1 MRTSQKKWERLSA
14 VILTFALLLS
24 MLPAT
29 AMAASTG
36 DKSIDNEVHYQV
48 NGAIDAGVR
57 YWSMEYDKV
66 DTDGS
71 ILLNGSKF
79 ADRSNQWGLSNTEP
93 YAGRFLL
100 NFHRVEFY
108 EQIQGVSIV
117 SGNNVTEFDKEANG
131 ALWTVPINTQTWASG
146 KIGVVTNS
154 QIRITLKNGQTLES
168 LQLENT
174 PISFETFAVTG
185 SGNPGG
191 SSMMVNRSWDQG
203 FILANNQNRKDEQKT
218 GFLTGPMSN
227 RISLDYNQLTGQM
240 VIKSIHSFKPNVK
253 MSTTDLY
260 WVVYIKEQIPK
271 ELLPYIDTANIRLGA
286 TNEDG
291 RGDKPGSEFRTDTP
305 VTIDIDSNG
314 LVDTSRV
321 SAISIAQSDTRDALN
336 AARNRLE
343 KSVFSV
349 ATGQNAN
356 FTIQYPL
363 RENVSIRDFAI
374 FLNQYITE
382 HDNQLLFDSWLE
394 SDYPNEKD
402 GYGLVYAGTL
412 DHGAPYKH
420 LTDSYANAY
429 IPMNDSDKDGLW
441 DFIENQVGSN
451 MNLVDTDGDGVPD
464 GSELLDDST
473 DPVDAADY
481 KAAAPQTGSTVLY
494 GGIENTIEGTA
505 PKLVYQDPG
514 DKVIEVPVTSQQA
527 GNALV
532 KLQGYD
538 DTTNT
543 FTDVI
548 YGSAVIPFD
557 QLQAGNFRIDLAK
570 DALTA
575 VAGEKVVLVSYSPN
589 GKNPAMGVPLQVLHL
604 DKVIPVDPNHPG
616 TVPDGYVTVTFDPGQ
631 GSWKDGTK
639 PSSYYVQKDVEVT
652 PADFQAVTDN
662 LEAPADHIFSKWD
675 GFPENGQFTAD
686 EQLTASFADS
696 REIIEVTPKDPD
708 QPFNPENADD
718 GNNSQKTPQ
727 GFVRVIFESGEHG
740 TFGTYAG
747 GQDKVKVA
755 YDVKAGQT
763 WEKIAAPA
771 VTAKPGY
778 TAKSGAELWNPQLP
792 GEAETVTGGTYTA
805 QYTKLDKVIP
815 VDPNHP
821 GTVPDGY
828 VTVTFDPGQG
838 SWKDGTKPSSY
849 YVQKD
854 VEVTPADFQAVTDN
868 LEAPA
873 DHIFSKWDGFPEN
886 GQFTADEQLTASF
899 ADSREIIEVTPKD
912 PDQPFNPEN
921 ADDGNNSQKTPQGFV
936 RVIFESG
943 EHGTFGTYAG
953 GQDKVKVAYDVKAG
967 QTWAKVAVPAV
978 TAKPGYTA
986 KSGAELWNPQLPGE
1000 AEPVTGGTYT
1010 AQYTK
1015 NSGGKVLWYQ
1025 EIYLQNPDGT
1035 FSRWSY
1041 GHGGFAKANT
1051 TVRIDLTAF
1060 DGQKTAWGDTLG
1072 VEYVFDADNAKNR
1085 LSDIVENAGKQTPLC
1100 AYYKRAP
1107 HTVTY
1112 QYEGTVPDGAPTVP
1126 AKVDSWYGANVSI
1139 AEPPTLAGYV
1149 FSGWTTDTAGA
1160 VIDKGILTMP
1170 NTDVVLKGI
1179 WTKDVATT
1187 AMVTFRIANGT
1198 WADGSTADK
1207 QILILLHEG
1216 KGTLDAADI
1225 PTGMKADSGY
1235 TGGAWDVQPNA
1246 APDAVTGDVV
1256 YTYSFT
1262 PNKPGMTYQVM
1273 FKFVSLTKD
1282 ENGQPKE
1289 LPQTVQDLL
1298 PAMITGLKLNDT
1310 VTYPHLDK
1318 TSVSVADGTWVFT
1331 GWPGGTSATITGNI
1345 LEVGGWRFETTQKLF
1360 SPTMGIIID
1369 GQRIDVPKEGPDG
1382 SNANLPE
1389 MFRPIIVTLGT
1400 VDRSFDK
1407 DTVGRAGFPLTLRF
1421 ADTPDS
1427 QFSEGEYPLTVERL
1441 PVGYTY
1447 ELLVN
1452 GKVAQ
1457 SPIRVDENMSSIML
1471 NIRKTYTLTY
1481 DTNGGNADGPSAQTG
1496 LLPGAYPLS
1505 TTKPTHAPID
1515 GKPVVWIGWTAEQ
1528 DTAIY
1533 ARGSE
1538 SFDLSHV
1545 VTTITISDKNETVY
1559 ALWGYD
1565 ENGNGTAD
1573 VLEETAIVTFR
1584 ISNGTWADGTNA
1596 DKQVIVPLTDG
1607 KGTLDAA
1614 DIPTGMKADSGYTG
1628 GTWDRQPDTTADAM
1642 TGNVLYTY
1650 SFHRDGGHGGN
1661 GGHGGST
1668 RYTLT
1673 YVSNGGTEYKAER
1686 YSSGTTVK
1694 LSKTPVREGYH
1705 FTGWYADKNLTDK
1718 IDRIQMTKNKTVYA
1732 GWEKNASE
1740 LHIPDML
1747 NGDDHFAY
1755 VAGYT
1760 DGTVRPNAK
1769 ITRAEVAMIF
1779 YRLLDEDV
1787 RAANE
1792 TDSNSFSDVTNGM
1805 WFNTAV
1811 STIARLGIVK
1821 GRSAEIFDPNAPITR
1836 AEFATVCARFDHSSV
1851 ESDKS
1856 FFDIHGHWAETFIE
1870 HAAALGWVNGYMD
1883 GTFHPNATITRA
1895 EAMAMINRVLGRL
1908 PESEKDLLSGMKTWP
1923 DNADPSAWYY
1933 LTVQEATNSH
1943 SFERKED
1950 GVHERWI
1957 KLK

>member
-29 AMAASTG
+29 AMAVSTG
-36 DKSIDNEVHYQV
+36 DKTIDNEVHYQV

-108 EQIQGVSIV
+108 EQIQSVSIV

-131 ALWTVPINTQTWASG
+131 ALWTVPINTRTWASG

-481 KAAAPQTGSTVLY
+481 KAAAPQTDSTVLY

-747 GQDKVKVA
+747 GKDKVKVA
-755 YDVKAGQT
+755 YDVKTDQT
-763 WEKIAAPA
+763 WAKVAVPA

-805 QYTKLDKVIP
+805 QYTK
-815 VDPNHP
+815 N
-821 GTVPDGY
+821 T
-828 VTVTFDPGQG
+828 
-838 SWKDGTKPSSY
+838 
-849 YVQKD
+849 
-854 VEVTPADFQAVTDN
+854 
-868 LEAPA
+868 
-873 DHIFSKWDGFPEN
+873 
-886 GQFTADEQLTASF
+886 
-899 ADSREIIEVTPKD
+899 
-912 PDQPFNPEN
+912 
-921 ADDGNNSQKTPQGFV
+921 
-936 RVIFESG
+936 
-943 EHGTFGTYAG
+943 
-953 GQDKVKVAYDVKAG
+953 
-967 QTWAKVAVPAV
+967 
-978 TAKPGYTA
+978 
-986 KSGAELWNPQLPGE
+986 
-1000 AEPVTGGTYT
+1000 
-1010 AQYTK
+1010 
-1015 NSGGKVLWYQ
+1015 GGKVLWYQ

-1035 FSRWSY
+1035 FSRWNY
-1041 GHGGFAKANT
+1041 GHGGFAQPNT
-1051 TVRIDLTAF
+1051 TVRINLTAF

-1139 AEPPTLAGYV
+1139 AEPLTLAGYV

-1160 VIDKGILTMP
+1160 VINKGILTMP
-1170 NTDVVLKGI
+1170 NADIVLKGT
-1179 WTKDVATT
+1179 WTKGATT
-1187 AMVTFRIANGT
+1187 
-1198 WADGSTADK
+1198 
-1207 QILILLHEG
+1207 
-1216 KGTLDAADI
+1216 
-1225 PTGMKADSGY
+1225 
-1235 TGGAWDVQPNA
+1235 
-1246 APDAVTGDVV
+1246 
-1256 YTYSFT
+1256 
-1262 PNKPGMTYQVM
+1262 
-1273 FKFVSLTKD
+1273 
-1282 ENGQPKE
+1282 
-1289 LPQTVQDLL
+1289 
-1298 PAMITGLKLNDT
+1298 
-1310 VTYPHLDK
+1310 
-1318 TSVSVADGTWVFT
+1318 VF
-1331 GWPGGTSATITGNI
+1331 
-1345 LEVGGWRFETTQKLF
+1345 F
-1360 SPTMGIIID
+1360 PTMGIMIE
-1369 GQRIDVPKEGPDG
+1369 GNRIDVPAEGPDG

-1389 MFRPIIVTLGT
+1389 MFRPITITLGT
-1400 VDRSFDK
+1400 VERSFASN
-1407 DTVGRAGFPLTLRF
+1407 TVGGAGSPLTIRF
-1421 ADTPDS
+1421 TNYPDS
-1427 QFSEGEYPLTVERL
+1427 QFSEGDYPLTVGNL
-1441 PVGYTY
+1441 PEGYTY

-1452 GKVAQ
+1452 GKVVQ
-1457 SPIRVDENMSSIML
+1457 SPIRVDKNLSNIML

-1515 GKPVVWIGWTAEQ
+1515 GKPVVWIGWTAKQ

-1538 SFDLSHV
+1538 SFDPSHV

-1573 VLEETAIVTFR
+1573 VLEATAIVTFR

-1694 LSKTPVREGYH
+1694 LNKTPVREGYL
-1705 FTGWYADKNLTDK
+1705 FTGWYADKKLTDE
-1718 IDRIQMTKNKTVYA
+1718 IRRIQMTGNKTVYA
-1732 GWEKNASE
+1732 GWEKNAPA

-1755 VAGYT
+1755 VSGYP

-1883 GTFHPNATITRA
+1883 GTFRPNATITRA

-1908 PESEKDLLSGMKTWP
+1908 PESEKDLLPGMKTWS

-1933 LTVQEATNSH
+1933 LIIQEATNGH
-1943 SFERKED
+1943 TFERKAD

>member
-57 YWSMEYDKV
+57 YWSIEYDKV

-131 ALWTVPINTQTWASG
+131 ALWTVPINTRTWASG

-227 RISLDYNQLTGQM
+227 RIRLDYNQLTGQL

-363 RENVSIRDFAI
+363 RENVSIRDIAI
-374 FLNQYITE
+374 FLNKYITE

-402 GYGLVYAGTL
+402 GYGLVYTGTL

-631 GSWKDGTK
+631 GSWKDVTK

-805 QYTKLDKVIP
+805 QYTK
-815 VDPNHP
+815 
-821 GTVPDGY
+821 
-828 VTVTFDPGQG
+828 
-838 SWKDGTKPSSY
+838 
-849 YVQKD
+849 
-854 VEVTPADFQAVTDN
+854 
-868 LEAPA
+868 
-873 DHIFSKWDGFPEN
+873 
-886 GQFTADEQLTASF
+886 
-899 ADSREIIEVTPKD
+899 
-912 PDQPFNPEN
+912 
-921 ADDGNNSQKTPQGFV
+921 
-936 RVIFESG
+936 
-943 EHGTFGTYAG
+943 
-953 GQDKVKVAYDVKAG
+953 
-967 QTWAKVAVPAV
+967 
-978 TAKPGYTA
+978 
-986 KSGAELWNPQLPGE
+986 
-1000 AEPVTGGTYT
+1000 
-1010 AQYTK
+1010 

-1051 TVRIDLTAF
+1051 TVRMDLTAF

-1235 TGGAWDVQPNA
+1235 TGG
-1246 APDAVTGDVV
+1246 
-1256 YTYSFT
+1256 
-1262 PNKPGMTYQVM
+1262 
-1273 FKFVSLTKD
+1273 
-1282 ENGQPKE
+1282 
-1289 LPQTVQDLL
+1289 
-1298 PAMITGLKLNDT
+1298 
-1310 VTYPHLDK
+1310 
-1318 TSVSVADGTWVFT
+1318 
-1331 GWPGGTSATITGNI
+1331 
-1345 LEVGGWRFETTQKLF
+1345 
-1360 SPTMGIIID
+1360 
-1369 GQRIDVPKEGPDG
+1369 
-1382 SNANLPE
+1382 
-1389 MFRPIIVTLGT
+1389 
-1400 VDRSFDK
+1400 
-1407 DTVGRAGFPLTLRF
+1407 
-1421 ADTPDS
+1421 
-1427 QFSEGEYPLTVERL
+1427 
-1441 PVGYTY
+1441 
-1447 ELLVN
+1447 
-1452 GKVAQ
+1452 
-1457 SPIRVDENMSSIML
+1457 
-1471 NIRKTYTLTY
+1471 
-1481 DTNGGNADGPSAQTG
+1481 
-1496 LLPGAYPLS
+1496 
-1505 TTKPTHAPID
+1505 
-1515 GKPVVWIGWTAEQ
+1515 
-1528 DTAIY
+1528 
-1533 ARGSE
+1533 
-1538 SFDLSHV
+1538 
-1545 VTTITISDKNETVY
+1545 
-1559 ALWGYD
+1559 
-1565 ENGNGTAD
+1565 
-1573 VLEETAIVTFR
+1573 
-1584 ISNGTWADGTNA
+1584 
-1596 DKQVIVPLTDG
+1596 
-1607 KGTLDAA
+1607 
-1614 DIPTGMKADSGYTG
+1614 
-1628 GTWDRQPDTTADAM
+1628 TWDRQPDTTADAV
-1642 TGNVLYTY
+1642 TGNLLYTY

-1673 YVSNGGTEYKAER
+1673 YVSNGGTEYTAER

-1870 HAAALGWVNGYMD
+1870 HAAALGWVNGYID

>member
-29 AMAASTG
+29 AMAVSTG
-36 DKSIDNEVHYQV
+36 DKTIDNEVHYQV

-108 EQIQGVSIV
+108 EQIQSVSIV

-131 ALWTVPINTQTWASG
+131 ALWTVPINTRTWASG

-473 DPVDAADY
+473 DPVDAAGY

-652 PADFQAVTDN
+652 PGRF
-662 LEAPADHIFSKWD
+662 
-675 GFPENGQFTAD
+675 
-686 EQLTASFADS
+686 
-696 REIIEVTPKDPD
+696 
-708 QPFNPENADD
+708 
-718 GNNSQKTPQ
+718 
-727 GFVRVIFESGEHG
+727 
-740 TFGTYAG
+740 
-747 GQDKVKVA
+747 
-755 YDVKAGQT
+755 
-763 WEKIAAPA
+763 
-771 VTAKPGY
+771 
-778 TAKSGAELWNPQLP
+778 
-792 GEAETVTGGTYTA
+792 
-805 QYTKLDKVIP
+805 
-815 VDPNHP
+815 
-821 GTVPDGY
+821 
-828 VTVTFDPGQG
+828 
-838 SWKDGTKPSSY
+838 
-849 YVQKD
+849 
-854 VEVTPADFQAVTDN
+854 
-868 LEAPA
+868 
-873 DHIFSKWDGFPEN
+873 
-886 GQFTADEQLTASF
+886 
-899 ADSREIIEVTPKD
+899 
-912 PDQPFNPEN
+912 
-921 ADDGNNSQKTPQGFV
+921 
-936 RVIFESG
+936 
-943 EHGTFGTYAG
+943 
-953 GQDKVKVAYDVKAG
+953 
-967 QTWAKVAVPAV
+967 
-978 TAKPGYTA
+978 
-986 KSGAELWNPQLPGE
+986 
-1000 AEPVTGGTYT
+1000 
-1010 AQYTK
+1010 
-1015 NSGGKVLWYQ
+1015 
-1025 EIYLQNPDGT
+1025 
-1035 FSRWSY
+1035 
-1041 GHGGFAKANT
+1041 
-1051 TVRIDLTAF
+1051 
-1060 DGQKTAWGDTLG
+1060 
-1072 VEYVFDADNAKNR
+1072 
-1085 LSDIVENAGKQTPLC
+1085 
-1100 AYYKRAP
+1100 
-1107 HTVTY
+1107 
-1112 QYEGTVPDGAPTVP
+1112 
-1126 AKVDSWYGANVSI
+1126 
-1139 AEPPTLAGYV
+1139 
-1149 FSGWTTDTAGA
+1149 
-1160 VIDKGILTMP
+1160 
-1170 NTDVVLKGI
+1170 
-1179 WTKDVATT
+1179 
-1187 AMVTFRIANGT
+1187 
-1198 WADGSTADK
+1198 
-1207 QILILLHEG
+1207 
-1216 KGTLDAADI
+1216 
-1225 PTGMKADSGY
+1225 
-1235 TGGAWDVQPNA
+1235 
-1246 APDAVTGDVV
+1246 
-1256 YTYSFT
+1256 
-1262 PNKPGMTYQVM
+1262 
-1273 FKFVSLTKD
+1273 
-1282 ENGQPKE
+1282 
-1289 LPQTVQDLL
+1289 
-1298 PAMITGLKLNDT
+1298 
-1310 VTYPHLDK
+1310 
-1318 TSVSVADGTWVFT
+1318 
-1331 GWPGGTSATITGNI
+1331 PGG
-1345 LEVGGWRFETTQKLF
+1345 
-1360 SPTMGIIID
+1360 D
-1369 GQRIDVPKEGPDG
+1369 G
-1382 SNANLPE
+1382 
-1389 MFRPIIVTLGT
+1389 
-1400 VDRSFDK
+1400 
-1407 DTVGRAGFPLTLRF
+1407 
-1421 ADTPDS
+1421 
-1427 QFSEGEYPLTVERL
+1427 
-1441 PVGYTY
+1441 
-1447 ELLVN
+1447 
-1452 GKVAQ
+1452 
-1457 SPIRVDENMSSIML
+1457 
-1471 NIRKTYTLTY
+1471 
-1481 DTNGGNADGPSAQTG
+1481 
-1496 LLPGAYPLS
+1496 
-1505 TTKPTHAPID
+1505 
-1515 GKPVVWIGWTAEQ
+1515 
-1528 DTAIY
+1528 
-1533 ARGSE
+1533 
-1538 SFDLSHV
+1538 
-1545 VTTITISDKNETVY
+1545 
-1559 ALWGYD
+1559 
-1565 ENGNGTAD
+1565 
-1573 VLEETAIVTFR
+1573 
-1584 ISNGTWADGTNA
+1584 
-1596 DKQVIVPLTDG
+1596 
-1607 KGTLDAA
+1607 
-1614 DIPTGMKADSGYTG
+1614 
-1628 GTWDRQPDTTADAM
+1628 
-1642 TGNVLYTY
+1642 
-1650 SFHRDGGHGGN
+1650 
-1661 GGHGGST
+1661 
-1668 RYTLT
+1668 
-1673 YVSNGGTEYKAER
+1673 
-1686 YSSGTTVK
+1686 
-1694 LSKTPVREGYH
+1694 
-1705 FTGWYADKNLTDK
+1705 
-1718 IDRIQMTKNKTVYA
+1718 
-1732 GWEKNASE
+1732 
-1740 LHIPDML
+1740 
-1747 NGDDHFAY
+1747 
-1755 VAGYT
+1755 
-1760 DGTVRPNAK
+1760 
-1769 ITRAEVAMIF
+1769 
-1779 YRLLDEDV
+1779 
-1787 RAANE
+1787 
-1792 TDSNSFSDVTNGM
+1792 
-1805 WFNTAV
+1805 
-1811 STIARLGIVK
+1811 
-1821 GRSAEIFDPNAPITR
+1821 
-1836 AEFATVCARFDHSSV
+1836 
-1851 ESDKS
+1851 
-1856 FFDIHGHWAETFIE
+1856 
-1870 HAAALGWVNGYMD
+1870 
-1883 GTFHPNATITRA
+1883 
-1895 EAMAMINRVLGRL
+1895 
-1908 PESEKDLLSGMKTWP
+1908 
-1923 DNADPSAWYY
+1923 
-1933 LTVQEATNSH
+1933 
-1943 SFERKED
+1943 
-1950 GVHERWI
+1950 
-1957 KLK
+1957 

>member
-57 YWSMEYDKV
+57 YWSIEYDKV

-131 ALWTVPINTQTWASG
+131 ALWTVPINTRTWASG

-227 RISLDYNQLTGQM
+227 RISLDYNQLTGQL

-374 FLNQYITE
+374 FLNKYITE

-402 GYGLVYAGTL
+402 GYGLVYTGTL

-481 KAAAPQTGSTVLY
+481 KAAVPQTGSTVLY

-548 YGSAVIPFD
+548 YGSVVIPFD

-575 VAGEKVVLVSYSPN
+575 VAGEKVVLVSYSSN

-805 QYTKLDKVIP
+805 QYTK
-815 VDPNHP
+815 
-821 GTVPDGY
+821 
-828 VTVTFDPGQG
+828 
-838 SWKDGTKPSSY
+838 
-849 YVQKD
+849 
-854 VEVTPADFQAVTDN
+854 
-868 LEAPA
+868 
-873 DHIFSKWDGFPEN
+873 
-886 GQFTADEQLTASF
+886 
-899 ADSREIIEVTPKD
+899 
-912 PDQPFNPEN
+912 
-921 ADDGNNSQKTPQGFV
+921 
-936 RVIFESG
+936 
-943 EHGTFGTYAG
+943 
-953 GQDKVKVAYDVKAG
+953 
-967 QTWAKVAVPAV
+967 
-978 TAKPGYTA
+978 
-986 KSGAELWNPQLPGE
+986 
-1000 AEPVTGGTYT
+1000 
-1010 AQYTK
+1010 

-1051 TVRIDLTAF
+1051 TVRMDLTAF

-1170 NTDVVLKGI
+1170 NTNVVLKGI

-1235 TGGAWDVQPNA
+1235 TGG
-1246 APDAVTGDVV
+1246 
-1256 YTYSFT
+1256 
-1262 PNKPGMTYQVM
+1262 
-1273 FKFVSLTKD
+1273 
-1282 ENGQPKE
+1282 
-1289 LPQTVQDLL
+1289 
-1298 PAMITGLKLNDT
+1298 
-1310 VTYPHLDK
+1310 
-1318 TSVSVADGTWVFT
+1318 
-1331 GWPGGTSATITGNI
+1331 
-1345 LEVGGWRFETTQKLF
+1345 
-1360 SPTMGIIID
+1360 
-1369 GQRIDVPKEGPDG
+1369 
-1382 SNANLPE
+1382 
-1389 MFRPIIVTLGT
+1389 
-1400 VDRSFDK
+1400 
-1407 DTVGRAGFPLTLRF
+1407 
-1421 ADTPDS
+1421 
-1427 QFSEGEYPLTVERL
+1427 
-1441 PVGYTY
+1441 
-1447 ELLVN
+1447 
-1452 GKVAQ
+1452 
-1457 SPIRVDENMSSIML
+1457 
-1471 NIRKTYTLTY
+1471 
-1481 DTNGGNADGPSAQTG
+1481 
-1496 LLPGAYPLS
+1496 
-1505 TTKPTHAPID
+1505 
-1515 GKPVVWIGWTAEQ
+1515 
-1528 DTAIY
+1528 
-1533 ARGSE
+1533 
-1538 SFDLSHV
+1538 
-1545 VTTITISDKNETVY
+1545 
-1559 ALWGYD
+1559 
-1565 ENGNGTAD
+1565 
-1573 VLEETAIVTFR
+1573 
-1584 ISNGTWADGTNA
+1584 
-1596 DKQVIVPLTDG
+1596 
-1607 KGTLDAA
+1607 
-1614 DIPTGMKADSGYTG
+1614 
-1628 GTWDRQPDTTADAM
+1628 TWDRQPDTTADAV
-1642 TGNVLYTY
+1642 TGNLLYTY

>member
-57 YWSMEYDKV
+57 YWSIEYDKV

-131 ALWTVPINTQTWASG
+131 ALWTVPINTRTWASG

-203 FILANNQNRKDEQKT
+203 FILANNQNKKDEQKT

-227 RISLDYNQLTGQM
+227 RIRLDYNQLTGQL

-374 FLNQYITE
+374 FLNKYITE

-402 GYGLVYAGTL
+402 GYGLVYTGTL

-616 TVPDGYVTVTFDPGQ
+616 TVPDGYVTVTFDTGQ

-805 QYTKLDKVIP
+805 QYTK
-815 VDPNHP
+815 
-821 GTVPDGY
+821 
-828 VTVTFDPGQG
+828 
-838 SWKDGTKPSSY
+838 
-849 YVQKD
+849 
-854 VEVTPADFQAVTDN
+854 
-868 LEAPA
+868 
-873 DHIFSKWDGFPEN
+873 
-886 GQFTADEQLTASF
+886 
-899 ADSREIIEVTPKD
+899 
-912 PDQPFNPEN
+912 
-921 ADDGNNSQKTPQGFV
+921 
-936 RVIFESG
+936 
-943 EHGTFGTYAG
+943 
-953 GQDKVKVAYDVKAG
+953 
-967 QTWAKVAVPAV
+967 
-978 TAKPGYTA
+978 
-986 KSGAELWNPQLPGE
+986 
-1000 AEPVTGGTYT
+1000 
-1010 AQYTK
+1010 

-1051 TVRIDLTAF
+1051 TVRMDLTAF

-1235 TGGAWDVQPNA
+1235 TGG
-1246 APDAVTGDVV
+1246 
-1256 YTYSFT
+1256 
-1262 PNKPGMTYQVM
+1262 
-1273 FKFVSLTKD
+1273 
-1282 ENGQPKE
+1282 
-1289 LPQTVQDLL
+1289 
-1298 PAMITGLKLNDT
+1298 
-1310 VTYPHLDK
+1310 
-1318 TSVSVADGTWVFT
+1318 
-1331 GWPGGTSATITGNI
+1331 
-1345 LEVGGWRFETTQKLF
+1345 
-1360 SPTMGIIID
+1360 
-1369 GQRIDVPKEGPDG
+1369 
-1382 SNANLPE
+1382 
-1389 MFRPIIVTLGT
+1389 
-1400 VDRSFDK
+1400 
-1407 DTVGRAGFPLTLRF
+1407 
-1421 ADTPDS
+1421 
-1427 QFSEGEYPLTVERL
+1427 
-1441 PVGYTY
+1441 
-1447 ELLVN
+1447 
-1452 GKVAQ
+1452 
-1457 SPIRVDENMSSIML
+1457 
-1471 NIRKTYTLTY
+1471 
-1481 DTNGGNADGPSAQTG
+1481 
-1496 LLPGAYPLS
+1496 
-1505 TTKPTHAPID
+1505 
-1515 GKPVVWIGWTAEQ
+1515 
-1528 DTAIY
+1528 
-1533 ARGSE
+1533 
-1538 SFDLSHV
+1538 
-1545 VTTITISDKNETVY
+1545 
-1559 ALWGYD
+1559 
-1565 ENGNGTAD
+1565 
-1573 VLEETAIVTFR
+1573 
-1584 ISNGTWADGTNA
+1584 
-1596 DKQVIVPLTDG
+1596 
-1607 KGTLDAA
+1607 
-1614 DIPTGMKADSGYTG
+1614 
-1628 GTWDRQPDTTADAM
+1628 TWDRQPDTTADAV
-1642 TGNVLYTY
+1642 TGNLLYTY

>member
-29 AMAASTG
+29 AMAVSTG
-36 DKSIDNEVHYQV
+36 DKTIDNEVHYQV

-108 EQIQGVSIV
+108 EQIQSVSIV

-131 ALWTVPINTQTWASG
+131 ALWTVPINTRTWASG

-464 GSELLDDST
+464 GNELLDDST

-481 KAAAPQTGSTVLY
+481 KAAAPQTDSTVLY

-763 WEKIAAPA
+763 W
-771 VTAKPGY
+771 
-778 TAKSGAELWNPQLP
+778 
-792 GEAETVTGGTYTA
+792 
-805 QYTKLDKVIP
+805 
-815 VDPNHP
+815 
-821 GTVPDGY
+821 
-828 VTVTFDPGQG
+828 
-838 SWKDGTKPSSY
+838 
-849 YVQKD
+849 
-854 VEVTPADFQAVTDN
+854 
-868 LEAPA
+868 
-873 DHIFSKWDGFPEN
+873 
-886 GQFTADEQLTASF
+886 
-899 ADSREIIEVTPKD
+899 
-912 PDQPFNPEN
+912 
-921 ADDGNNSQKTPQGFV
+921 
-936 RVIFESG
+936 
-943 EHGTFGTYAG
+943 
-953 GQDKVKVAYDVKAG
+953 
-967 QTWAKVAVPAV
+967 AKVAVPAV

-986 KSGAELWNPQLPGE
+986 KSGAELWNPQLPRE
-1000 AEPVTGGTYT
+1000 AETVTGGTYT

-1015 NSGGKVLWYQ
+1015 NTGGKVLWYQ

-1035 FSRWSY
+1035 FSRWNY
-1041 GHGGFAKANT
+1041 GHGGFAQPNT
-1051 TVRIDLTAF
+1051 TVRINLTAF

-1072 VEYVFDADNAKNR
+1072 VEFVFDADHVQNR
-1085 LSDIVENAGKQTPLC
+1085 LSDMAENAGKQTPLR

-1126 AKVDSWYGANVSI
+1126 AKVDSWYGANVPI
-1139 AEPPTLAGYV
+1139 AEVPTLAGYV

-1160 VIDKGILTMP
+1160 VVNKGILIMP
-1170 NTDVVLKGI
+1170 NADVVLKGT
-1179 WTKDVATT
+1179 WTKDVAAT
-1187 AMVTFRIANGT
+1187 AMVTFRIVNGT

-1207 QILILLHEG
+1207 QTLIRLHDG
-1216 KGTLDAADI
+1216 KGTLDAVSI
-1225 PTGMKADSGY
+1225 PTGMKANSGY
-1235 TGGAWDVQPNA
+1235 TGGVWDVQPNTS
-1246 APDAVTGDVV
+1246 PDAVTGDVV
-1256 YTYSFT
+1256 YTYSFK
-1262 PNKPGMTYQVM
+1262 PNKPGMTYRVM

-1289 LPQTVQDLL
+1289 LPRAVQDLL
-1298 PAMITGLKLNDT
+1298 PASITGLKRNDT
-1310 VTYPHLDK
+1310 VIYPILDK
-1318 TSVSVADGTWVFT
+1318 TSVSVADGTWVFA

-1345 LEVGGWRFETTQKLF
+1345 LEVGGWRFEAAPKVF
-1360 SPTMGIIID
+1360 FPTMGIMIE
-1369 GQRIDVPKEGPDG
+1369 GQRIDVPAEGPVG

-1389 MFRPIIVTLGT
+1389 MFRPITITLGT
-1400 VDRSFDK
+1400 VERSFASN
-1407 DTVGRAGFPLTLRF
+1407 TVGGAGSPLTIRF
-1421 ADTPDS
+1421 TNYPDS
-1427 QFSEGEYPLTVERL
+1427 QFSEGDYPLTVGNL
-1441 PVGYTY
+1441 PEGYTY

-1452 GKVAQ
+1452 DNAVQ
-1457 SPIRVDENMSSIML
+1457 SPIHVDDNLSNIML
-1471 NIRKTYTLTY
+1471 NIRKTYTLAY
-1481 DTNGGNADGPSAQTG
+1481 DTNGGNTDGPAVQSG
-1496 LLPGAYPLS
+1496 LLPDTYPLS
-1505 TTKPTHAPID
+1505 ATKPTHASVD
-1515 GKPVVWIGWTAEQ
+1515 GKAVVWIGWTAEQ

-1533 ARGSE
+1533 ERETA
-1538 SFDLSHV
+1538 SFNPSHLL
-1545 VTTITISDKNETVY
+1545 TTVTISNKDETVY

-1573 VLEETAIVTFR
+1573 VLEQTATITFR
-1584 ISNGTWADGTNA
+1584 IANGTWADGSTA
-1596 DKQVIVPLTDG
+1596 DKQTLILLHEG

-1614 DIPTGMKADSGYTG
+1614 SIPTGMKANSGYTG
-1628 GTWDRQPDTTADAM
+1628 GTWDRQPDTTADAV
-1642 TGNVLYTY
+1642 TGSLLYTY
-1650 SFHRDGGHGGN
+1650 SFRRDGGYGGN

-1686 YSSGTTVK
+1686 YDSGTTVK
-1694 LSKTPVREGYH
+1694 VNKTPVREGYL
-1705 FTGWYADKNLTDK
+1705 FTGWYADRKLTDE
-1718 IDRIQMTKNKTVYA
+1718 ISRIKMTGNKTVYA
-1732 GWEKNASE
+1732 GWKKNVSA

-1792 TDSNSFSDVTNGM
+1792 SSTNTFSDVTENM
-1805 WFNTAV
+1805 WCNTAV
-1811 STIARLGIVK
+1811 STIARLKIVK
-1821 GRSAEIFDPNAPITR
+1821 GRSAENFDPNAPITR
-1836 AEFATVCARFDHSSV
+1836 AEFATICARFDHSSV
-1851 ESDKS
+1851 EGTES
-1856 FFDIHGHWAETFIE
+1856 FSDIHGHWAEKFVE
-1870 HAAALGWVNGYMD
+1870 RAAALGWVNGYMD
-1883 GTFHPNATITRA
+1883 GTFRPNATITRA

-1908 PESEKDLLSGMKTWP
+1908 PESEKDLLPGMKTWP

-1933 LTVQEATNSH
+1933 LTIQEAANGHT
-1943 SFERKED
+1943 FERKAD
-1950 GVHERWI
+1950 GIHERWI

>member
-589 GKNPAMGVPLQVLHL
+589 GKNPAMGVPLQVLH
-604 DKVIPVDPNHPG
+604 
-616 TVPDGYVTVTFDPGQ
+616 
-631 GSWKDGTK
+631 
-639 PSSYYVQKDVEVT
+639 
-652 PADFQAVTDN
+652 
-662 LEAPADHIFSKWD
+662 
-675 GFPENGQFTAD
+675 
-686 EQLTASFADS
+686 
-696 REIIEVTPKDPD
+696 
-708 QPFNPENADD
+708 
-718 GNNSQKTPQ
+718 
-727 GFVRVIFESGEHG
+727 
-740 TFGTYAG
+740 
-747 GQDKVKVA
+747 
-755 YDVKAGQT
+755 
-763 WEKIAAPA
+763 
-771 VTAKPGY
+771 
-778 TAKSGAELWNPQLP
+778 
-792 GEAETVTGGTYTA
+792 
-805 QYTKLDKVIP
+805 LDKVIP

>member
-57 YWSMEYDKV
+57 YWSIEYDKV

-131 ALWTVPINTQTWASG
+131 ALWTVPINTRTWASG

-227 RISLDYNQLTGQM
+227 RISLDYNQLTGQL

-374 FLNQYITE
+374 FLNKYITE

-402 GYGLVYAGTL
+402 GYGLVYTGTL

-481 KAAAPQTGSTVLY
+481 KAAVPQTGSTVLY

-548 YGSAVIPFD
+548 YGSVVIPFD

-575 VAGEKVVLVSYSPN
+575 VAGEKVVLVSYSSN

-805 QYTKLDKVIP
+805 QYTK
-815 VDPNHP
+815 
-821 GTVPDGY
+821 
-828 VTVTFDPGQG
+828 
-838 SWKDGTKPSSY
+838 
-849 YVQKD
+849 
-854 VEVTPADFQAVTDN
+854 
-868 LEAPA
+868 
-873 DHIFSKWDGFPEN
+873 
-886 GQFTADEQLTASF
+886 
-899 ADSREIIEVTPKD
+899 
-912 PDQPFNPEN
+912 
-921 ADDGNNSQKTPQGFV
+921 
-936 RVIFESG
+936 
-943 EHGTFGTYAG
+943 
-953 GQDKVKVAYDVKAG
+953 
-967 QTWAKVAVPAV
+967 
-978 TAKPGYTA
+978 
-986 KSGAELWNPQLPGE
+986 
-1000 AEPVTGGTYT
+1000 
-1010 AQYTK
+1010 

-1051 TVRIDLTAF
+1051 TVRMDLTAF

-1170 NTDVVLKGI
+1170 NTNVVLKGI

-1235 TGGAWDVQPNA
+1235 TGG
-1246 APDAVTGDVV
+1246 
-1256 YTYSFT
+1256 
-1262 PNKPGMTYQVM
+1262 
-1273 FKFVSLTKD
+1273 
-1282 ENGQPKE
+1282 
-1289 LPQTVQDLL
+1289 
-1298 PAMITGLKLNDT
+1298 
-1310 VTYPHLDK
+1310 
-1318 TSVSVADGTWVFT
+1318 
-1331 GWPGGTSATITGNI
+1331 
-1345 LEVGGWRFETTQKLF
+1345 
-1360 SPTMGIIID
+1360 
-1369 GQRIDVPKEGPDG
+1369 
-1382 SNANLPE
+1382 
-1389 MFRPIIVTLGT
+1389 
-1400 VDRSFDK
+1400 
-1407 DTVGRAGFPLTLRF
+1407 
-1421 ADTPDS
+1421 
-1427 QFSEGEYPLTVERL
+1427 
-1441 PVGYTY
+1441 
-1447 ELLVN
+1447 
-1452 GKVAQ
+1452 
-1457 SPIRVDENMSSIML
+1457 
-1471 NIRKTYTLTY
+1471 
-1481 DTNGGNADGPSAQTG
+1481 
-1496 LLPGAYPLS
+1496 
-1505 TTKPTHAPID
+1505 
-1515 GKPVVWIGWTAEQ
+1515 
-1528 DTAIY
+1528 
-1533 ARGSE
+1533 
-1538 SFDLSHV
+1538 
-1545 VTTITISDKNETVY
+1545 
-1559 ALWGYD
+1559 
-1565 ENGNGTAD
+1565 
-1573 VLEETAIVTFR
+1573 
-1584 ISNGTWADGTNA
+1584 
-1596 DKQVIVPLTDG
+1596 
-1607 KGTLDAA
+1607 
-1614 DIPTGMKADSGYTG
+1614 
-1628 GTWDRQPDTTADAM
+1628 TWDRQPDTTADAV
-1642 TGNVLYTY
+1642 TGNLLYTY

-1895 EAMAMINRVLGRL
+1895 EAMAMINRVLGSAARKRKRFAL
-1908 PESEKDLLSGMKTWP
+1908 WYEDLAG
-1923 DNADPSAWYY
+1923 
-1933 LTVQEATNSH
+1933 
-1943 SFERKED
+1943 
-1950 GVHERWI
+1950 
-1957 KLK
+1957 

>member
-1 MRTSQKKWERLSA
+1 
-14 VILTFALLLS
+14 

-57 YWSMEYDKV
+57 YWSIEYDKV

-131 ALWTVPINTQTWASG
+131 ALWTVPINTRTWASG

-203 FILANNQNRKDEQKT
+203 FILANNQNKKDEQKT

-227 RISLDYNQLTGQM
+227 RIRLDYNQLTGQL

-374 FLNQYITE
+374 FLNKYITE

-402 GYGLVYAGTL
+402 GYGLVYTGTL

-616 TVPDGYVTVTFDPGQ
+616 TVPDGYVTVTFDTGQ

-805 QYTKLDKVIP
+805 QYTK
-815 VDPNHP
+815 
-821 GTVPDGY
+821 
-828 VTVTFDPGQG
+828 
-838 SWKDGTKPSSY
+838 
-849 YVQKD
+849 
-854 VEVTPADFQAVTDN
+854 
-868 LEAPA
+868 
-873 DHIFSKWDGFPEN
+873 
-886 GQFTADEQLTASF
+886 
-899 ADSREIIEVTPKD
+899 
-912 PDQPFNPEN
+912 
-921 ADDGNNSQKTPQGFV
+921 
-936 RVIFESG
+936 
-943 EHGTFGTYAG
+943 
-953 GQDKVKVAYDVKAG
+953 
-967 QTWAKVAVPAV
+967 
-978 TAKPGYTA
+978 
-986 KSGAELWNPQLPGE
+986 
-1000 AEPVTGGTYT
+1000 
-1010 AQYTK
+1010 

-1051 TVRIDLTAF
+1051 TVRMDLTAF

-1235 TGGAWDVQPNA
+1235 TGG
-1246 APDAVTGDVV
+1246 
-1256 YTYSFT
+1256 
-1262 PNKPGMTYQVM
+1262 
-1273 FKFVSLTKD
+1273 
-1282 ENGQPKE
+1282 
-1289 LPQTVQDLL
+1289 
-1298 PAMITGLKLNDT
+1298 
-1310 VTYPHLDK
+1310 
-1318 TSVSVADGTWVFT
+1318 
-1331 GWPGGTSATITGNI
+1331 
-1345 LEVGGWRFETTQKLF
+1345 
-1360 SPTMGIIID
+1360 
-1369 GQRIDVPKEGPDG
+1369 
-1382 SNANLPE
+1382 
-1389 MFRPIIVTLGT
+1389 
-1400 VDRSFDK
+1400 
-1407 DTVGRAGFPLTLRF
+1407 
-1421 ADTPDS
+1421 
-1427 QFSEGEYPLTVERL
+1427 
-1441 PVGYTY
+1441 
-1447 ELLVN
+1447 
-1452 GKVAQ
+1452 
-1457 SPIRVDENMSSIML
+1457 
-1471 NIRKTYTLTY
+1471 
-1481 DTNGGNADGPSAQTG
+1481 
-1496 LLPGAYPLS
+1496 
-1505 TTKPTHAPID
+1505 
-1515 GKPVVWIGWTAEQ
+1515 
-1528 DTAIY
+1528 
-1533 ARGSE
+1533 
-1538 SFDLSHV
+1538 
-1545 VTTITISDKNETVY
+1545 
-1559 ALWGYD
+1559 
-1565 ENGNGTAD
+1565 
-1573 VLEETAIVTFR
+1573 
-1584 ISNGTWADGTNA
+1584 
-1596 DKQVIVPLTDG
+1596 
-1607 KGTLDAA
+1607 
-1614 DIPTGMKADSGYTG
+1614 
-1628 GTWDRQPDTTADAM
+1628 TWDRQPDTTADAV
-1642 TGNVLYTY
+1642 TGNLLYTY

>member
-29 AMAASTG
+29 AMAVSTG
-36 DKSIDNEVHYQV
+36 DKTIDNEVHYQV

-108 EQIQGVSIV
+108 EQIQSVSIV

-131 ALWTVPINTQTWASG
+131 ALWTVPINTRTWASG

-481 KAAAPQTGSTVLY
+481 KAAAPQTDSTVLY

-763 WEKIAAPA
+763 W
-771 VTAKPGY
+771 
-778 TAKSGAELWNPQLP
+778 
-792 GEAETVTGGTYTA
+792 
-805 QYTKLDKVIP
+805 
-815 VDPNHP
+815 
-821 GTVPDGY
+821 
-828 VTVTFDPGQG
+828 
-838 SWKDGTKPSSY
+838 
-849 YVQKD
+849 
-854 VEVTPADFQAVTDN
+854 
-868 LEAPA
+868 
-873 DHIFSKWDGFPEN
+873 
-886 GQFTADEQLTASF
+886 
-899 ADSREIIEVTPKD
+899 
-912 PDQPFNPEN
+912 
-921 ADDGNNSQKTPQGFV
+921 
-936 RVIFESG
+936 
-943 EHGTFGTYAG
+943 
-953 GQDKVKVAYDVKAG
+953 
-967 QTWAKVAVPAV
+967 AKVAVPAV

-986 KSGAELWNPQLPGE
+986 KSGAELWNPQLPGA
-1000 AEPVTGGTYT
+1000 AETVTGGTYT

-1015 NSGGKVLWYQ
+1015 NTGGKVLWYQ

-1035 FSRWSY
+1035 FSRWNY
-1041 GHGGFAKANT
+1041 GHGGFAQPNT
-1051 TVRIDLTAF
+1051 TVRINLTAF

-1072 VEYVFDADNAKNR
+1072 VEFVFDADHVQNR
-1085 LSDIVENAGKQTPLC
+1085 LSDMAENAGKQTPLR

-1126 AKVDSWYGANVSI
+1126 AKVDSWYGANVPI
-1139 AEPPTLAGYV
+1139 AEVPTLAGYV

-1160 VIDKGILTMP
+1160 VVNKGILIMP
-1170 NTDVVLKGI
+1170 NADVVLKGT
-1179 WTKDVATT
+1179 WTKDVAAT
-1187 AMVTFRIANGT
+1187 AMVTFRIVNGT

-1207 QILILLHEG
+1207 QTLIRLHDG
-1216 KGTLDAADI
+1216 KGTLDAVSI
-1225 PTGMKADSGY
+1225 PTGMKANSGY
-1235 TGGAWDVQPNA
+1235 TGGVWDVQPNTS
-1246 APDAVTGDVV
+1246 PDAVTGDVV
-1256 YTYSFT
+1256 YTYSFK
-1262 PNKPGMTYQVM
+1262 PNKPGMTYRVM

-1289 LPQTVQDLL
+1289 LPRAVQDLL
-1298 PAMITGLKLNDT
+1298 PASITGLKRNDT
-1310 VTYPHLDK
+1310 VIYPILDK
-1318 TSVSVADGTWVFT
+1318 TSVSVADGTWVFA

-1345 LEVGGWRFETTQKLF
+1345 LEVGGWRFEAAPKVF
-1360 SPTMGIIID
+1360 FPTMGIMIE
-1369 GQRIDVPKEGPDG
+1369 GQRIDVPAEGPVG

-1389 MFRPIIVTLGT
+1389 MFRPITITLGT
-1400 VDRSFDK
+1400 VERSFASN
-1407 DTVGRAGFPLTLRF
+1407 TVGGAGSPLTIRF
-1421 ADTPDS
+1421 TNYPDS
-1427 QFSEGEYPLTVERL
+1427 QFSEGDYPLTVGNL
-1441 PVGYTY
+1441 PEGYTY

-1452 GKVAQ
+1452 DNAVQ
-1457 SPIRVDENMSSIML
+1457 SPIHVDDNLSNIML
-1471 NIRKTYTLTY
+1471 NIRKTYTLAY
-1481 DTNGGNADGPSAQTG
+1481 DTNGGNTDGPAAQSG
-1496 LLPGAYPLS
+1496 LLPDTYPLS
-1505 TTKPTHAPID
+1505 ATKPTHASVD
-1515 GKPVVWIGWTAEQ
+1515 GKAVVWIGWTAEQ

-1533 ARGSE
+1533 ERETA
-1538 SFDLSHV
+1538 SFNPSHLL
-1545 VTTITISDKNETVY
+1545 TTVTISNKDETVY

-1573 VLEETAIVTFR
+1573 VLEQTATITFR
-1584 ISNGTWADGTNA
+1584 IANGTWADGSTA
-1596 DKQVIVPLTDG
+1596 DKQTLILLHEG

-1614 DIPTGMKADSGYTG
+1614 SIPTGMKANSGYTG
-1628 GTWDRQPDTTADAM
+1628 GTWDRQPDTTADAV
-1642 TGNVLYTY
+1642 TGSLLYTY
-1650 SFHRDGGHGGN
+1650 SFRRDGGYGGN

-1686 YSSGTTVK
+1686 YDSGTTVK
-1694 LSKTPVREGYH
+1694 VNKTPVREGYL
-1705 FTGWYADKNLTDK
+1705 FTGWYADKKLTDE
-1718 IDRIQMTKNKTVYA
+1718 ISRIKMTGNKTVYA
-1732 GWEKNASE
+1732 GWEKNAPA

-1792 TDSNSFSDVTNGM
+1792 SSTNTFSDVTENM
-1805 WFNTAV
+1805 WCNTAV
-1811 STIARLGIVK
+1811 STIARLKIVK
-1821 GRSAEIFDPNAPITR
+1821 GRSAENFDPNAPITR
-1836 AEFATVCARFDHSSV
+1836 AEFATICARFDHSSV
-1851 ESDKS
+1851 EGTES
-1856 FFDIHGHWAETFIE
+1856 FSDIHGHWAEKFVE
-1870 HAAALGWVNGYMD
+1870 RAAALGWVNGYMD
-1883 GTFHPNATITRA
+1883 GTFRPNATITRA

-1908 PESEKDLLSGMKTWP
+1908 PESEKDLLPGMKTWP

-1933 LTVQEATNSH
+1933 LTIQEAANGHT
-1943 SFERKED
+1943 FERKAD
-1950 GVHERWI
+1950 GIHERWI

>member
-57 YWSMEYDKV
+57 YWSIEYDKV

-131 ALWTVPINTQTWASG
+131 ALWTVPINTRTWASG

-227 RISLDYNQLTGQM
+227 RIRLDYNQLTGQL

-374 FLNQYITE
+374 FLNKYITE

-402 GYGLVYAGTL
+402 GYGLVYTGTL

-616 TVPDGYVTVTFDPGQ
+616 TVPDGYVTVTFDTGQ

-805 QYTKLDKVIP
+805 QYTK
-815 VDPNHP
+815 
-821 GTVPDGY
+821 
-828 VTVTFDPGQG
+828 
-838 SWKDGTKPSSY
+838 
-849 YVQKD
+849 
-854 VEVTPADFQAVTDN
+854 
-868 LEAPA
+868 
-873 DHIFSKWDGFPEN
+873 
-886 GQFTADEQLTASF
+886 
-899 ADSREIIEVTPKD
+899 
-912 PDQPFNPEN
+912 
-921 ADDGNNSQKTPQGFV
+921 
-936 RVIFESG
+936 
-943 EHGTFGTYAG
+943 
-953 GQDKVKVAYDVKAG
+953 
-967 QTWAKVAVPAV
+967 
-978 TAKPGYTA
+978 
-986 KSGAELWNPQLPGE
+986 
-1000 AEPVTGGTYT
+1000 
-1010 AQYTK
+1010 

-1051 TVRIDLTAF
+1051 TVRMDLTAF

-1235 TGGAWDVQPNA
+1235 TGG
-1246 APDAVTGDVV
+1246 
-1256 YTYSFT
+1256 
-1262 PNKPGMTYQVM
+1262 
-1273 FKFVSLTKD
+1273 
-1282 ENGQPKE
+1282 
-1289 LPQTVQDLL
+1289 
-1298 PAMITGLKLNDT
+1298 
-1310 VTYPHLDK
+1310 
-1318 TSVSVADGTWVFT
+1318 
-1331 GWPGGTSATITGNI
+1331 
-1345 LEVGGWRFETTQKLF
+1345 
-1360 SPTMGIIID
+1360 
-1369 GQRIDVPKEGPDG
+1369 
-1382 SNANLPE
+1382 
-1389 MFRPIIVTLGT
+1389 
-1400 VDRSFDK
+1400 
-1407 DTVGRAGFPLTLRF
+1407 
-1421 ADTPDS
+1421 
-1427 QFSEGEYPLTVERL
+1427 
-1441 PVGYTY
+1441 
-1447 ELLVN
+1447 
-1452 GKVAQ
+1452 
-1457 SPIRVDENMSSIML
+1457 
-1471 NIRKTYTLTY
+1471 
-1481 DTNGGNADGPSAQTG
+1481 
-1496 LLPGAYPLS
+1496 
-1505 TTKPTHAPID
+1505 
-1515 GKPVVWIGWTAEQ
+1515 
-1528 DTAIY
+1528 
-1533 ARGSE
+1533 
-1538 SFDLSHV
+1538 
-1545 VTTITISDKNETVY
+1545 
-1559 ALWGYD
+1559 
-1565 ENGNGTAD
+1565 
-1573 VLEETAIVTFR
+1573 
-1584 ISNGTWADGTNA
+1584 
-1596 DKQVIVPLTDG
+1596 
-1607 KGTLDAA
+1607 
-1614 DIPTGMKADSGYTG
+1614 
-1628 GTWDRQPDTTADAM
+1628 TWDRQPDTTADAV
-1642 TGNVLYTY
+1642 TGNLLYTY

>member
-1 MRTSQKKWERLSA
+1 MRTSPKKWERLSA

-24 MLPAT
+24 ILPAT
-29 AMAASTG
+29 AMAISTG

-57 YWSMEYDKV
+57 YWSMEYDEV

-108 EQIQGVSIV
+108 EQIQNVSIV

-131 ALWTVPINTQTWASG
+131 ALWTVPINTRTWASG

-154 QIRITLKNGQTLES
+154 QIRITLKNGQTLEG

-363 RENVSIRDFAI
+363 RENVSVRDFAI

-631 GSWKDGTK
+631 GSWKDGTT

-792 GEAETVTGGTYTA
+792 GEAETVA
-805 QYTKLDKVIP
+805 
-815 VDPNHP
+815 
-821 GTVPDGY
+821 
-828 VTVTFDPGQG
+828 
-838 SWKDGTKPSSY
+838 
-849 YVQKD
+849 
-854 VEVTPADFQAVTDN
+854 
-868 LEAPA
+868 
-873 DHIFSKWDGFPEN
+873 
-886 GQFTADEQLTASF
+886 
-899 ADSREIIEVTPKD
+899 
-912 PDQPFNPEN
+912 
-921 ADDGNNSQKTPQGFV
+921 
-936 RVIFESG
+936 
-943 EHGTFGTYAG
+943 
-953 GQDKVKVAYDVKAG
+953 
-967 QTWAKVAVPAV
+967 
-978 TAKPGYTA
+978 
-986 KSGAELWNPQLPGE
+986 
-1000 AEPVTGGTYT
+1000 GGTYT

-1051 TVRIDLTAF
+1051 TVRMDLTAF

-1126 AKVDSWYGANVSI
+1126 AKVDSWYGANVLI

-1198 WADGSTADK
+1198 WVDGTTADK
-1207 QILILLHEG
+1207 HVMVPLISG
-1216 KGTLDAADI
+1216 KGTLDAASI
-1225 PTGMKADSGY
+1225 PTGMKANSGY
-1235 TGGAWDVQPNA
+1235 IGGVWDVQPSTS
-1246 APDAVTGDVV
+1246 PDTVTGDVV
-1256 YTYSFT
+1256 YTYSFK
-1262 PNKPGMTYQVM
+1262 PNKPGVTYRVM

-1289 LPQTVQDLL
+1289 LPQAVRDLL
-1298 PAMITGLKLNDT
+1298 PASITGLKRNDT
-1310 VTYPHLDK
+1310 VTYPLLDK
-1318 TSVSVADGTWVFT
+1318 TSVSVTDGTWVFA

-1345 LEVGGWRFETTQKLF
+1345 LEVGGWRFESAPKVF
-1360 SPTMGIIID
+1360 FPTMGIMIER
-1369 GQRIDVPKEGPDG
+1369 QRIDVPAEGPNG
-1382 SNANLPE
+1382 SNINLPE
-1389 MFRPIIVTLGT
+1389 MFRPITVTLGT
-1400 VDRSFDK
+1400 VERSFEV
-1407 DTVGRAGFPLTLRF
+1407 DTVGAAGFPLTIRF
-1421 ADTPDS
+1421 TNYPDS
-1427 QFSEGEYPLTVERL
+1427 EFSEGDYPIMVDNL
-1441 PVGYTY
+1441 PEGYTY

-1452 GKVAQ
+1452 DKAVQ
-1457 SPIRVDENMSSIML
+1457 SPIRVDKNLSNIML
-1471 NIRKTYTLTY
+1471 NIRKTYTLAY
-1481 DTNGGNADGPSAQTG
+1481 DTNGGNADGPTAQSG
-1496 LLPGAYPLS
+1496 LLPDTYPLS
-1505 TTKPTHAPID
+1505 TTKPTHASVD
-1515 GKPVVWIGWTAEQ
+1515 GKAVVWIGWTAEQ
-1528 DTAIY
+1528 DTTIY
-1533 ARGSE
+1533 ERGAA
-1538 SFDLSHV
+1538 SFDPSHLL
-1545 VTTITISDKNETVY
+1545 TTVTISNKDETVY

-1573 VLEETAIVTFR
+1573 VLEQTATITFR
-1584 ISNGTWADGTNA
+1584 ITNGTWADGSTA
-1596 DKQVIVPLTDG
+1596 DKKILILLHEG

-1614 DIPTGMKADSGYTG
+1614 SIPTGMKANSGYTG
-1628 GTWDRQPDTTADAM
+1628 GTWDQQPDTTADAV
-1642 TGNVLYTY
+1642 TGNLFYNY
-1650 SFHRDGGHGGN
+1650 SFRRDSGHGGHD
-1661 GGHGGST
+1661 GHSGST

-1673 YVSNGGTEYKAER
+1673 YVSNGGTEYKAEW
-1686 YSSGTTVK
+1686 YDSGTTVK
-1694 LSKTPVREGYH
+1694 LNKTPVREGYL
-1705 FTGWYADKNLTDK
+1705 FTGWYADKKLTDE
-1718 IDRIQMTKNKTVYA
+1718 ISRIKMTGNKTVYA
-1732 GWEKNASE
+1732 GWEKNAPA

-1792 TDSNSFSDVTNGM
+1792 NDSNAFSDVTDGM

-1811 STIARLGIVK
+1811 STIARLDIVK
-1821 GRSAEIFDPNAPITR
+1821 GRSTEIFDPNAPITR
-1836 AEFATVCARFDHSSV
+1836 AEFATICARFDHSKV
-1851 ESDKS
+1851 ESTES
-1856 FFDIHGHWAETFIE
+1856 FSDIHGHWAEKFVE
-1870 HAAALGWVNGYMD
+1870 RAAALGWVNGYMD
-1883 GTFHPNATITRA
+1883 GTFCPNATITRA

-1908 PESEKDLLSGMKTWP
+1908 PESEKDLLPGMKTWP

-1933 LTVQEATNSH
+1933 LTIQEATNGH
-1943 SFERKED
+1943 TFERKAD

>member
-29 AMAASTG
+29 AMAVSTG
-36 DKSIDNEVHYQV
+36 DKTIDNEVHYQV

-108 EQIQGVSIV
+108 EQIQSVSIV

-131 ALWTVPINTQTWASG
+131 ALWTVPINTRTWASG

-481 KAAAPQTGSTVLY
+481 KAAAPQTDSTVLY

-763 WEKIAAPA
+763 W
-771 VTAKPGY
+771 
-778 TAKSGAELWNPQLP
+778 
-792 GEAETVTGGTYTA
+792 
-805 QYTKLDKVIP
+805 
-815 VDPNHP
+815 
-821 GTVPDGY
+821 
-828 VTVTFDPGQG
+828 
-838 SWKDGTKPSSY
+838 
-849 YVQKD
+849 
-854 VEVTPADFQAVTDN
+854 
-868 LEAPA
+868 
-873 DHIFSKWDGFPEN
+873 
-886 GQFTADEQLTASF
+886 
-899 ADSREIIEVTPKD
+899 
-912 PDQPFNPEN
+912 
-921 ADDGNNSQKTPQGFV
+921 
-936 RVIFESG
+936 
-943 EHGTFGTYAG
+943 
-953 GQDKVKVAYDVKAG
+953 
-967 QTWAKVAVPAV
+967 AKVAVPAV

-986 KSGAELWNPQLPGE
+986 KSGAELWNPQLPGA
-1000 AEPVTGGTYT
+1000 AETVTGGTYT

-1015 NSGGKVLWYQ
+1015 NTGGKVLWYQ

-1035 FSRWSY
+1035 FSRWNY
-1041 GHGGFAKANT
+1041 GHGGFAQPNT
-1051 TVRIDLTAF
+1051 TVRINLTAF

-1072 VEYVFDADNAKNR
+1072 VEFVFDADHVQNR
-1085 LSDIVENAGKQTPLC
+1085 LSDMAENAGKQTPLR

-1126 AKVDSWYGANVSI
+1126 AKVDSWYGANVPI
-1139 AEPPTLAGYV
+1139 AEVPTLAGYV

-1160 VIDKGILTMP
+1160 VVNKGILIMP
-1170 NTDVVLKGI
+1170 NADVVLKGT
-1179 WTKDVATT
+1179 WTKDVAAT
-1187 AMVTFRIANGT
+1187 AMVTFRIVNGT

-1207 QILILLHEG
+1207 QTLIRLHDG
-1216 KGTLDAADI
+1216 KGTLDAVSI
-1225 PTGMKADSGY
+1225 PTGMKANSGY
-1235 TGGAWDVQPNA
+1235 TGGVWDVQPNTS
-1246 APDAVTGDVV
+1246 PDAVTGDVV
-1256 YTYSFT
+1256 YTYSFK
-1262 PNKPGMTYQVM
+1262 PNKPGMTYRVM

-1289 LPQTVQDLL
+1289 LPRAVQDLL
-1298 PAMITGLKLNDT
+1298 PASITGLKRNDT
-1310 VTYPHLDK
+1310 VIYPILDK
-1318 TSVSVADGTWVFT
+1318 TSVSVADGTWVFA

-1345 LEVGGWRFETTQKLF
+1345 LEVGGWRFEAAPKVF
-1360 SPTMGIIID
+1360 FPTMGIMIE
-1369 GQRIDVPKEGPDG
+1369 GQRIDVPAEGPVG

-1389 MFRPIIVTLGT
+1389 MFRPITITLGT
-1400 VDRSFDK
+1400 VERSFASN
-1407 DTVGRAGFPLTLRF
+1407 TVGGAGSPLTIRF
-1421 ADTPDS
+1421 TNYPDS
-1427 QFSEGEYPLTVERL
+1427 QFSEGDYPLTVGNL
-1441 PVGYTY
+1441 PEGYTY

-1452 GKVAQ
+1452 DNAVQ
-1457 SPIRVDENMSSIML
+1457 SPIDVDDNLSNIML
-1471 NIRKTYTLTY
+1471 NIRKTYTLAY
-1481 DTNGGNADGPSAQTG
+1481 DTNGGNTDGPAAQSG
-1496 LLPGAYPLS
+1496 LLPDTYPLS
-1505 TTKPTHAPID
+1505 ATKPTHASVD
-1515 GKPVVWIGWTAEQ
+1515 GKAVVWIGWTAEQ

-1533 ARGSE
+1533 ERETA
-1538 SFDLSHV
+1538 SFNPSHLL
-1545 VTTITISDKNETVY
+1545 TTVTISNKDETVY

-1573 VLEETAIVTFR
+1573 VLEQTATITFR
-1584 ISNGTWADGTNA
+1584 IANGTWADGSTA
-1596 DKQVIVPLTDG
+1596 DKQTLILLHEG

-1614 DIPTGMKADSGYTG
+1614 SIPTGMKANSGYTG
-1628 GTWDRQPDTTADAM
+1628 GTWDRQPDTTADAV
-1642 TGNVLYTY
+1642 TGSLLYTY
-1650 SFHRDGGHGGN
+1650 SFRRDGGYGGN

-1686 YSSGTTVK
+1686 YDSGTTVK
-1694 LSKTPVREGYH
+1694 VNKTPVREGYL
-1705 FTGWYADKNLTDK
+1705 FTGWYADRKLTDE
-1718 IDRIQMTKNKTVYA
+1718 ISRIKMTGNKTVYA
-1732 GWEKNASE
+1732 GWKKNVSA

-1792 TDSNSFSDVTNGM
+1792 SSTNTFSDVTENM
-1805 WFNTAV
+1805 WCNTAV
-1811 STIARLGIVK
+1811 STIARLKIVK
-1821 GRSAEIFDPNAPITR
+1821 GRSAENFDPNAPITR
-1836 AEFATVCARFDHSSV
+1836 AEFATICARFDHSSV
-1851 ESDKS
+1851 EGTES
-1856 FFDIHGHWAETFIE
+1856 FSDIHGHWAEKFVE
-1870 HAAALGWVNGYMD
+1870 RAAALGWVNGYMD
-1883 GTFHPNATITRA
+1883 GTFRPNATITRA

-1908 PESEKDLLSGMKTWP
+1908 PESEKDLLPGMKTWP

-1933 LTVQEATNSH
+1933 LTIQEAANGHT
-1943 SFERKED
+1943 FERKAD
-1950 GVHERWI
+1950 GIHERWI

>member
-29 AMAASTG
+29 AMAVSTG
-36 DKSIDNEVHYQV
+36 DKTIDNEVHYQV

-108 EQIQGVSIV
+108 EQIQSVSIV

-131 ALWTVPINTQTWASG
+131 ALWTVPINTRTWASG

-481 KAAAPQTGSTVLY
+481 KAAAPQTDSTVLY

-763 WEKIAAPA
+763 WAKVAVPA

-805 QYTKLDKVIP
+805 QYTK
-815 VDPNHP
+815 N
-821 GTVPDGY
+821 T
-828 VTVTFDPGQG
+828 
-838 SWKDGTKPSSY
+838 
-849 YVQKD
+849 
-854 VEVTPADFQAVTDN
+854 
-868 LEAPA
+868 
-873 DHIFSKWDGFPEN
+873 
-886 GQFTADEQLTASF
+886 
-899 ADSREIIEVTPKD
+899 
-912 PDQPFNPEN
+912 
-921 ADDGNNSQKTPQGFV
+921 
-936 RVIFESG
+936 
-943 EHGTFGTYAG
+943 
-953 GQDKVKVAYDVKAG
+953 
-967 QTWAKVAVPAV
+967 
-978 TAKPGYTA
+978 
-986 KSGAELWNPQLPGE
+986 
-1000 AEPVTGGTYT
+1000 
-1010 AQYTK
+1010 
-1015 NSGGKVLWYQ
+1015 GGKVLWYQ

-1035 FSRWSY
+1035 FSRWNY
-1041 GHGGFAKANT
+1041 GHGGFAQPNT
-1051 TVRIDLTAF
+1051 TVRINLTAF

-1072 VEYVFDADNAKNR
+1072 VEFVFDADHVQNR
-1085 LSDIVENAGKQTPLC
+1085 LSDMAENAGKQTPLR

-1126 AKVDSWYGANVSI
+1126 AKVDSWYGANVPI
-1139 AEPPTLAGYV
+1139 AEVPTLAGYV

-1160 VIDKGILTMP
+1160 VVNKGILIMP
-1170 NTDVVLKGI
+1170 NADVVLKGT
-1179 WTKDVATT
+1179 WTKDVAAT
-1187 AMVTFRIANGT
+1187 AMVTFRIVNGT

-1207 QILILLHEG
+1207 QTLIRLHDG
-1216 KGTLDAADI
+1216 KGTLDAVSI
-1225 PTGMKADSGY
+1225 PTGMKANSGY
-1235 TGGAWDVQPNA
+1235 TGGVWDVQPNTS
-1246 APDAVTGDVV
+1246 PDAVTGDVV
-1256 YTYSFT
+1256 YTYSFK
-1262 PNKPGMTYQVM
+1262 PNKPGMTYRVM

-1289 LPQTVQDLL
+1289 LPRAVQDLL
-1298 PAMITGLKLNDT
+1298 PASITGLKRNDT
-1310 VTYPHLDK
+1310 VIYPILDK
-1318 TSVSVADGTWVFT
+1318 TSVSVADGTWVFA

-1345 LEVGGWRFETTQKLF
+1345 LEVGGWRFEAAPKVF
-1360 SPTMGIIID
+1360 FPTMGIMIE
-1369 GQRIDVPKEGPDG
+1369 GQRIDVPAEGPVG

-1389 MFRPIIVTLGT
+1389 MFRPITITLGT
-1400 VDRSFDK
+1400 VERSFASN
-1407 DTVGRAGFPLTLRF
+1407 TVGGAGSPLTIRF
-1421 ADTPDS
+1421 TNYPDS
-1427 QFSEGEYPLTVERL
+1427 QFSEGDYPLTVGNL
-1441 PVGYTY
+1441 PEGYTY

-1452 GKVAQ
+1452 DNAVQ
-1457 SPIRVDENMSSIML
+1457 SPIHVDDNLSNIML
-1471 NIRKTYTLTY
+1471 NIRKTYTLAY
-1481 DTNGGNADGPSAQTG
+1481 DTNGGNTDGPAAQSG
-1496 LLPGAYPLS
+1496 LLPDTYPLS
-1505 TTKPTHAPID
+1505 ATKPTHASVD
-1515 GKPVVWIGWTAEQ
+1515 GKAVVWIGWTAEQ

-1533 ARGSE
+1533 ERETA
-1538 SFDLSHV
+1538 SFNPSHLL
-1545 VTTITISDKNETVY
+1545 TTVTISNKDETVY

-1573 VLEETAIVTFR
+1573 VLEQTATITFR
-1584 ISNGTWADGTNA
+1584 IANGTWADGSTA
-1596 DKQVIVPLTDG
+1596 DKQTLILLHEG

-1614 DIPTGMKADSGYTG
+1614 SIPTGMKANSGYTG
-1628 GTWDRQPDTTADAM
+1628 GTWDRQPDTTADAV
-1642 TGNVLYTY
+1642 TGSLLYTY
-1650 SFHRDGGHGGN
+1650 SFRRDGGYGGN

-1686 YSSGTTVK
+1686 YDSGTTVK
-1694 LSKTPVREGYH
+1694 VNKTPVREGYL
-1705 FTGWYADKNLTDK
+1705 FTGWYADRKLTDE
-1718 IDRIQMTKNKTVYA
+1718 ISRIKMTGNKTVYA
-1732 GWEKNASE
+1732 GWKKNVSA

-1792 TDSNSFSDVTNGM
+1792 SSTNTFSDVTENM
-1805 WFNTAV
+1805 WCNTAV
-1811 STIARLGIVK
+1811 STIARLKIVK
-1821 GRSAEIFDPNAPITR
+1821 GRSAENFDPNAPITR
-1836 AEFATVCARFDHSSV
+1836 AEFATICARFDHSSV
-1851 ESDKS
+1851 EGTES
-1856 FFDIHGHWAETFIE
+1856 FSDIHGHWAEKFVE
-1870 HAAALGWVNGYMD
+1870 RAAALGWVNGYMD
-1883 GTFHPNATITRA
+1883 GTFRPNATITRA

-1908 PESEKDLLSGMKTWP
+1908 PESEKDLLPGMKTWP

-1933 LTVQEATNSH
+1933 LTIQEAANGHT
-1943 SFERKED
+1943 FERKAD
-1950 GVHERWI
+1950 GIHERWI

>member
-57 YWSMEYDKV
+57 YWSIEYDKV

-117 SGNNVTEFDKEANG
+117 SRNNVTEFDKEANG
-131 ALWTVPINTQTWASG
+131 ALWTVPINTRTWASG

-227 RISLDYNQLTGQM
+227 RISLDYNQLTGQL

-374 FLNQYITE
+374 FLNKYITE

-402 GYGLVYAGTL
+402 GYGLVYTGTL

-481 KAAAPQTGSTVLY
+481 KAAVPQTGSTVLY

-548 YGSAVIPFD
+548 YGSVVIPFD

-575 VAGEKVVLVSYSPN
+575 VAGEKVVLVSYSSN

-805 QYTKLDKVIP
+805 QYTK
-815 VDPNHP
+815 
-821 GTVPDGY
+821 
-828 VTVTFDPGQG
+828 
-838 SWKDGTKPSSY
+838 
-849 YVQKD
+849 
-854 VEVTPADFQAVTDN
+854 
-868 LEAPA
+868 
-873 DHIFSKWDGFPEN
+873 
-886 GQFTADEQLTASF
+886 
-899 ADSREIIEVTPKD
+899 
-912 PDQPFNPEN
+912 
-921 ADDGNNSQKTPQGFV
+921 
-936 RVIFESG
+936 
-943 EHGTFGTYAG
+943 
-953 GQDKVKVAYDVKAG
+953 
-967 QTWAKVAVPAV
+967 
-978 TAKPGYTA
+978 
-986 KSGAELWNPQLPGE
+986 
-1000 AEPVTGGTYT
+1000 
-1010 AQYTK
+1010 

-1051 TVRIDLTAF
+1051 TVRMDLTAF

-1170 NTDVVLKGI
+1170 NTNVVLKGI

-1235 TGGAWDVQPNA
+1235 TGG
-1246 APDAVTGDVV
+1246 
-1256 YTYSFT
+1256 
-1262 PNKPGMTYQVM
+1262 
-1273 FKFVSLTKD
+1273 
-1282 ENGQPKE
+1282 
-1289 LPQTVQDLL
+1289 
-1298 PAMITGLKLNDT
+1298 
-1310 VTYPHLDK
+1310 
-1318 TSVSVADGTWVFT
+1318 
-1331 GWPGGTSATITGNI
+1331 
-1345 LEVGGWRFETTQKLF
+1345 
-1360 SPTMGIIID
+1360 
-1369 GQRIDVPKEGPDG
+1369 
-1382 SNANLPE
+1382 
-1389 MFRPIIVTLGT
+1389 
-1400 VDRSFDK
+1400 
-1407 DTVGRAGFPLTLRF
+1407 
-1421 ADTPDS
+1421 
-1427 QFSEGEYPLTVERL
+1427 
-1441 PVGYTY
+1441 
-1447 ELLVN
+1447 
-1452 GKVAQ
+1452 
-1457 SPIRVDENMSSIML
+1457 
-1471 NIRKTYTLTY
+1471 
-1481 DTNGGNADGPSAQTG
+1481 
-1496 LLPGAYPLS
+1496 
-1505 TTKPTHAPID
+1505 
-1515 GKPVVWIGWTAEQ
+1515 
-1528 DTAIY
+1528 
-1533 ARGSE
+1533 
-1538 SFDLSHV
+1538 
-1545 VTTITISDKNETVY
+1545 
-1559 ALWGYD
+1559 
-1565 ENGNGTAD
+1565 
-1573 VLEETAIVTFR
+1573 
-1584 ISNGTWADGTNA
+1584 
-1596 DKQVIVPLTDG
+1596 
-1607 KGTLDAA
+1607 
-1614 DIPTGMKADSGYTG
+1614 
-1628 GTWDRQPDTTADAM
+1628 TWDRQPDTTADAV
-1642 TGNVLYTY
+1642 TGNLLYTY

>member
-66 DTDGS
+66 DTVGS

-652 PADFQAVTDN
+652 PSDFQAVTDN

-854 VEVTPADFQAVTDN
+854 VEVTPSDFQAVTDN

>member
-57 YWSMEYDKV
+57 YWSIEYDKV

-131 ALWTVPINTQTWASG
+131 ALWTVPINTRTWASG

-227 RISLDYNQLTGQM
+227 RIRLDYNQLTGQL

-374 FLNQYITE
+374 FLNKYITE

-402 GYGLVYAGTL
+402 GYGLVYTGTL

-616 TVPDGYVTVTFDPGQ
+616 TVPDGYVTVTFDTGQ

-805 QYTKLDKVIP
+805 QYTK
-815 VDPNHP
+815 
-821 GTVPDGY
+821 
-828 VTVTFDPGQG
+828 
-838 SWKDGTKPSSY
+838 
-849 YVQKD
+849 
-854 VEVTPADFQAVTDN
+854 
-868 LEAPA
+868 
-873 DHIFSKWDGFPEN
+873 
-886 GQFTADEQLTASF
+886 
-899 ADSREIIEVTPKD
+899 
-912 PDQPFNPEN
+912 
-921 ADDGNNSQKTPQGFV
+921 
-936 RVIFESG
+936 
-943 EHGTFGTYAG
+943 
-953 GQDKVKVAYDVKAG
+953 
-967 QTWAKVAVPAV
+967 
-978 TAKPGYTA
+978 
-986 KSGAELWNPQLPGE
+986 
-1000 AEPVTGGTYT
+1000 
-1010 AQYTK
+1010 

-1051 TVRIDLTAF
+1051 TVRMDLTAF

-1235 TGGAWDVQPNA
+1235 TGG
-1246 APDAVTGDVV
+1246 
-1256 YTYSFT
+1256 
-1262 PNKPGMTYQVM
+1262 
-1273 FKFVSLTKD
+1273 
-1282 ENGQPKE
+1282 
-1289 LPQTVQDLL
+1289 
-1298 PAMITGLKLNDT
+1298 
-1310 VTYPHLDK
+1310 
-1318 TSVSVADGTWVFT
+1318 
-1331 GWPGGTSATITGNI
+1331 
-1345 LEVGGWRFETTQKLF
+1345 
-1360 SPTMGIIID
+1360 
-1369 GQRIDVPKEGPDG
+1369 
-1382 SNANLPE
+1382 
-1389 MFRPIIVTLGT
+1389 
-1400 VDRSFDK
+1400 
-1407 DTVGRAGFPLTLRF
+1407 
-1421 ADTPDS
+1421 
-1427 QFSEGEYPLTVERL
+1427 
-1441 PVGYTY
+1441 
-1447 ELLVN
+1447 
-1452 GKVAQ
+1452 
-1457 SPIRVDENMSSIML
+1457 
-1471 NIRKTYTLTY
+1471 
-1481 DTNGGNADGPSAQTG
+1481 
-1496 LLPGAYPLS
+1496 
-1505 TTKPTHAPID
+1505 
-1515 GKPVVWIGWTAEQ
+1515 
-1528 DTAIY
+1528 
-1533 ARGSE
+1533 
-1538 SFDLSHV
+1538 
-1545 VTTITISDKNETVY
+1545 
-1559 ALWGYD
+1559 
-1565 ENGNGTAD
+1565 
-1573 VLEETAIVTFR
+1573 
-1584 ISNGTWADGTNA
+1584 
-1596 DKQVIVPLTDG
+1596 
-1607 KGTLDAA
+1607 
-1614 DIPTGMKADSGYTG
+1614 
-1628 GTWDRQPDTTADAM
+1628 TWDRQPDTTADAV
-1642 TGNVLYTY
+1642 TGNLLYTY

-1760 DGTVRPNAK
+1760 DGTVRLNAK

>member
-29 AMAASTG
+29 AMAVSTG
-36 DKSIDNEVHYQV
+36 DKTIDNEVHYQV

-108 EQIQGVSIV
+108 EQIQSVSIV

-131 ALWTVPINTQTWASG
+131 ALWTVPINTRTWASG

-473 DPVDAADY
+473 DPVDAAGY

-686 EQLTASFADS
+686 EQLTASC
-696 REIIEVTPKDPD
+696 
-708 QPFNPENADD
+708 
-718 GNNSQKTPQ
+718 
-727 GFVRVIFESGEHG
+727 
-740 TFGTYAG
+740 
-747 GQDKVKVA
+747 
-755 YDVKAGQT
+755 
-763 WEKIAAPA
+763 
-771 VTAKPGY
+771 
-778 TAKSGAELWNPQLP
+778 
-792 GEAETVTGGTYTA
+792 
-805 QYTKLDKVIP
+805 
-815 VDPNHP
+815 
-821 GTVPDGY
+821 
-828 VTVTFDPGQG
+828 
-838 SWKDGTKPSSY
+838 
-849 YVQKD
+849 
-854 VEVTPADFQAVTDN
+854 
-868 LEAPA
+868 
-873 DHIFSKWDGFPEN
+873 
-886 GQFTADEQLTASF
+886 

-1000 AEPVTGGTYT
+1000 AETVTGGTYT

-1015 NSGGKVLWYQ
+1015 NTGGKVLWYQ

-1035 FSRWSY
+1035 FSRWNY
-1041 GHGGFAKANT
+1041 GHGGFAQPNT
-1051 TVRIDLTAF
+1051 TVRINLTAF

-1072 VEYVFDADNAKNR
+1072 VEFVFDADHVQNR
-1085 LSDIVENAGKQTPLC
+1085 LSDMAENAGKQTPLR

-1126 AKVDSWYGANVSI
+1126 AKVDSWYGANVPI
-1139 AEPPTLAGYV
+1139 AEVPTLAGYV

-1160 VIDKGILTMP
+1160 VVNKGILIMP
-1170 NTDVVLKGI
+1170 NADVVLKGT
-1179 WTKDVATT
+1179 WTKDVAAT
-1187 AMVTFRIANGT
+1187 AMVTFRIVNGT

-1207 QILILLHEG
+1207 QTLIRLHDG
-1216 KGTLDAADI
+1216 KGTLDAVSI
-1225 PTGMKADSGY
+1225 PTGMKANSGY
-1235 TGGAWDVQPNA
+1235 TGGVWDVQPNTS
-1246 APDAVTGDVV
+1246 PDAVTGDVV
-1256 YTYSFT
+1256 YTYSFK
-1262 PNKPGMTYQVM
+1262 PNKPGMTYRVM

-1289 LPQTVQDLL
+1289 LPRAVQDLL
-1298 PAMITGLKLNDT
+1298 PASITGLKRNDT
-1310 VTYPHLDK
+1310 VIYPILDK
-1318 TSVSVADGTWVFT
+1318 TSVSVADGTWVFA

-1345 LEVGGWRFETTQKLF
+1345 LEVGGWRFEAAPKVF
-1360 SPTMGIIID
+1360 FPTMGIMIE
-1369 GQRIDVPKEGPDG
+1369 GQRIDVPAEGPVG

-1389 MFRPIIVTLGT
+1389 MFRPITITLGT
-1400 VDRSFDK
+1400 VERSFASN
-1407 DTVGRAGFPLTLRF
+1407 TVGGAGSPLTIRF
-1421 ADTPDS
+1421 TNYPDS
-1427 QFSEGEYPLTVERL
+1427 QFSEGDYPLTVGNL
-1441 PVGYTY
+1441 PEGYTY

-1452 GKVAQ
+1452 DNAVQ
-1457 SPIRVDENMSSIML
+1457 SPIHVDDNLSNIML
-1471 NIRKTYTLTY
+1471 NIRKTYTLAY
-1481 DTNGGNADGPSAQTG
+1481 DTNGGNTDGPAAQSG
-1496 LLPGAYPLS
+1496 LLPDTYPLS
-1505 TTKPTHAPID
+1505 ATKPTHASVD
-1515 GKPVVWIGWTAEQ
+1515 GKAVVWIGWTAEQ

-1533 ARGSE
+1533 ERETA
-1538 SFDLSHV
+1538 SFNPSHLL
-1545 VTTITISDKNETVY
+1545 TTVTISNKDETVY

-1573 VLEETAIVTFR
+1573 VLEQTATITFR
-1584 ISNGTWADGTNA
+1584 IANGTWADGSTA
-1596 DKQVIVPLTDG
+1596 DKQTLILLHEG

-1614 DIPTGMKADSGYTG
+1614 SIPTGMKANSGYTG
-1628 GTWDRQPDTTADAM
+1628 GTWDRQPDTTADAV
-1642 TGNVLYTY
+1642 TGSLLYTY
-1650 SFHRDGGHGGN
+1650 SFRRDGGYGGN

-1686 YSSGTTVK
+1686 YDSGTTVK
-1694 LSKTPVREGYH
+1694 VNKTPVREGYL
-1705 FTGWYADKNLTDK
+1705 FTGWYADRKLTDE
-1718 IDRIQMTKNKTVYA
+1718 ISRIKMTGNKTVYA
-1732 GWEKNASE
+1732 GWKKNVSA

-1787 RAANE
+1787 RVANE
-1792 TDSNSFSDVTNGM
+1792 SSTNTFSDVTENM
-1805 WFNTAV
+1805 WCNTAV
-1811 STIARLGIVK
+1811 STIARLKIVK
-1821 GRSAEIFDPNAPITR
+1821 GRSAENFDPNAPITR
-1836 AEFATVCARFDHSSV
+1836 AEFATICARFDHSSV
-1851 ESDKS
+1851 EGTES
-1856 FFDIHGHWAETFIE
+1856 FSDIHGHWAEKFVE
-1870 HAAALGWVNGYMD
+1870 RAAALGWVNGYMD
-1883 GTFHPNATITRA
+1883 GTFRPNATITRA

-1908 PESEKDLLSGMKTWP
+1908 PESEKDLLPGMKTWP

-1933 LTVQEATNSH
+1933 LTIQEAANGHT
-1943 SFERKED
+1943 FERKAD
-1950 GVHERWI
+1950 GIHERWI

>member
-14 VILTFALLLS
+14 IILIFT
-24 MLPAT
+24 MLFGMIPST
-29 AMAASTG
+29 AMAVSTG

-48 NGAIDAGVR
+48 NGTIDAGVR
-57 YWSMEYDKV
+57 YWSMEYNKV

-108 EQIQGVSIV
+108 EQIQSVSIV

-131 ALWTVPINTQTWASG
+131 ALWTVPINTRTWASG

-227 RISLDYNQLTGQM
+227 RISLDYNQFTGQM

-305 VTIDIDSNG
+305 IAIDIDSNG

-374 FLNQYITE
+374 FLNKYITE

-494 GGIENTIEGTA
+494 GGMENTIEGTA
-505 PKLVYQDPG
+505 PKIVYQDPG

-604 DKVIPVDPNHPG
+604 DKVITVDPNHPG

-662 LEAPADHIFSKWD
+662 LEAPADNIFSKWD

-727 GFVRVIFESGEHG
+727 GFVRVIFVSGEHG
-740 TFGTYAG
+740 IFGTYAS

-805 QYTKLDKVIP
+805 QY
-815 VDPNHP
+815 
-821 GTVPDGY
+821 
-828 VTVTFDPGQG
+828 Q
-838 SWKDGTKPSSY
+838 
-849 YVQKD
+849 
-854 VEVTPADFQAVTDN
+854 
-868 LEAPA
+868 
-873 DHIFSKWDGFPEN
+873 
-886 GQFTADEQLTASF
+886 
-899 ADSREIIEVTPKD
+899 
-912 PDQPFNPEN
+912 
-921 ADDGNNSQKTPQGFV
+921 
-936 RVIFESG
+936 
-943 EHGTFGTYAG
+943 
-953 GQDKVKVAYDVKAG
+953 
-967 QTWAKVAVPAV
+967 
-978 TAKPGYTA
+978 
-986 KSGAELWNPQLPGE
+986 
-1000 AEPVTGGTYT
+1000 
-1010 AQYTK
+1010 K

-1025 EIYLQNPDGT
+1025 EIYLQNPDGS

-1041 GHGGFAKANT
+1041 GHGGWAKANT
-1051 TVRIDLTAF
+1051 TVQIDLAAL
-1060 DGQKTAWGDTLG
+1060 DGQKTAQGDRLG
-1072 VEYVFDADNAKNR
+1072 VEYLFDADNAQNR
-1085 LSDIVENAGKQTPLC
+1085 LSDVVENAGSQTPLRV
-1100 AYYKRAP
+1100 YYKRAP

-1112 QYEGTVPDGAPTVP
+1112 QYEGTVPDEAPTAP
-1126 AKVDSWYGANVSI
+1126 EKVDSWYGAKVKI
-1139 AEPPTLAGYV
+1139 AEEPILADHA

-1160 VIDKGILTMP
+1160 KIDKGILTMP
-1170 NTDVVLKGI
+1170 NTDVVLKGA
-1179 WTKDVATT
+1179 WTK
-1187 AMVTFRIANGT
+1187 N
-1198 WADGSTADK
+1198 
-1207 QILILLHEG
+1207 
-1216 KGTLDAADI
+1216 
-1225 PTGMKADSGY
+1225 
-1235 TGGAWDVQPNA
+1235 
-1246 APDAVTGDVV
+1246 
-1256 YTYSFT
+1256 
-1262 PNKPGMTYQVM
+1262 
-1273 FKFVSLTKD
+1273 
-1282 ENGQPKE
+1282 
-1289 LPQTVQDLL
+1289 PQT
-1298 PAMITGLKLNDT
+1298 
-1310 VTYPHLDK
+1310 
-1318 TSVSVADGTWVFT
+1318 
-1331 GWPGGTSATITGNI
+1331 
-1345 LEVGGWRFETTQKLF
+1345 LF
-1360 SPTMGIIID
+1360 APTMGIMIE
-1369 GQRIDVPKEGPDG
+1369 GQRIDVPEEGPDG

-1389 MFRPIIVTLGT
+1389 MFRPITVTLGT
-1400 VDRSFDK
+1400 VERSFDA

-1421 ADTPDS
+1421 FADTPDS
-1427 QFSEGEYPLTVERL
+1427 QFPEGEYPLTVERL
-1441 PVGYTY
+1441 PEGCTY
-1447 ELLVN
+1447 ELFVN
-1452 GKVAQ
+1452 GKDVQ
-1457 SPIRVDENMSSIML
+1457 SPIHVDENLSSIML
-1471 NIRKTYTLTY
+1471 NVRKTYTLTY
-1481 DTNGGNADGPSAQTG
+1481 DTNGGNADGPSAQSG
-1496 LLPGAYPLS
+1496 LLPGTYPLS
-1505 TTKPTHAPID
+1505 TAEPTHAPAD
-1515 GKPVVWIGWTAEQ
+1515 EKPVVWIGWTAEP
-1528 DTAIY
+1528 DSEIY

-1538 SFDLSHV
+1538 SFDPSHV
-1545 VTTITISDKNETVY
+1545 VTTIIIANEDETVY

-1614 DIPTGMKADSGYTG
+1614 DIPTGMQADSGYTG
-1628 GTWDRQPDTTADAM
+1628 GAWDQQPNTAADAV
-1642 TGNVLYTY
+1642 TGNLLYTY
-1650 SFHRDGGHGGN
+1650 SFRRDSGQGGN
-1661 GGHGGST
+1661 GGHGGNAGHGEST

-1673 YVSNGGTEYKAER
+1673 YVSNGGTEYKDER
-1686 YSSGTTVK
+1686 YDSGTTVK
-1694 LSKTPVREGYH
+1694 IKKTPVRDGYL
-1705 FTGWYADKNLTDK
+1705 FTGWYADKKLTDEITRVK
-1718 IDRIQMTKNKTVYA
+1718 MTRDKTVYA
-1732 GWEKNASE
+1732 GWEKNSSA
-1740 LHIPDML
+1740 LNTPDML
-1747 NGDDHFAY
+1747 KRDDHFAY
-1755 VAGYT
+1755 VAGYM
-1760 DGTVRPNAK
+1760 DGTVRPNNK
-1769 ITRAEVAMIF
+1769 ITRVEVAAIF

-1792 TDSNSFSDVTNGM
+1792 TDRSTFLDVTDGM

-1811 STIARLGIVK
+1811 STIARMGIMQ
-1821 GRSAEIFDPNAPITR
+1821 GRSAEIFDPSVPITR
-1836 AEFATVCARFDHSSV
+1836 AEFAAICARFDRSSV
-1851 ESDKS
+1851 ESHETFS
-1856 FFDIHGHWAETFIE
+1856 DIHGHWAETFIE

-1883 GTFHPNATITRA
+1883 GTFRPDATISRA

-1908 PESEKDLLSGMKTWP
+1908 PESEKDLLSDMKIWP
-1923 DNADPSAWYY
+1923 DNADPDAWYY
-1933 LTVQEATNSH
+1933 LTVQEATNGH
-1943 SFERKED
+1943 TFERKAD

>member
-57 YWSMEYDKV
+57 YWSIEYDKV

-131 ALWTVPINTQTWASG
+131 ALWTVPINTRTWASG

-227 RISLDYNQLTGQM
+227 RIRLDYNQLTGQL

-374 FLNQYITE
+374 FLNKYITE

-402 GYGLVYAGTL
+402 GYGLVYTGTL

-652 PADFQAVTDN
+652 PADFQTVTDN

-805 QYTKLDKVIP
+805 QYTK
-815 VDPNHP
+815 
-821 GTVPDGY
+821 
-828 VTVTFDPGQG
+828 
-838 SWKDGTKPSSY
+838 
-849 YVQKD
+849 
-854 VEVTPADFQAVTDN
+854 
-868 LEAPA
+868 
-873 DHIFSKWDGFPEN
+873 
-886 GQFTADEQLTASF
+886 
-899 ADSREIIEVTPKD
+899 
-912 PDQPFNPEN
+912 
-921 ADDGNNSQKTPQGFV
+921 
-936 RVIFESG
+936 
-943 EHGTFGTYAG
+943 
-953 GQDKVKVAYDVKAG
+953 
-967 QTWAKVAVPAV
+967 
-978 TAKPGYTA
+978 
-986 KSGAELWNPQLPGE
+986 
-1000 AEPVTGGTYT
+1000 
-1010 AQYTK
+1010 

-1051 TVRIDLTAF
+1051 TVRMDLTAF

-1235 TGGAWDVQPNA
+1235 TGG
-1246 APDAVTGDVV
+1246 
-1256 YTYSFT
+1256 
-1262 PNKPGMTYQVM
+1262 
-1273 FKFVSLTKD
+1273 
-1282 ENGQPKE
+1282 
-1289 LPQTVQDLL
+1289 
-1298 PAMITGLKLNDT
+1298 
-1310 VTYPHLDK
+1310 
-1318 TSVSVADGTWVFT
+1318 
-1331 GWPGGTSATITGNI
+1331 
-1345 LEVGGWRFETTQKLF
+1345 
-1360 SPTMGIIID
+1360 
-1369 GQRIDVPKEGPDG
+1369 
-1382 SNANLPE
+1382 
-1389 MFRPIIVTLGT
+1389 
-1400 VDRSFDK
+1400 
-1407 DTVGRAGFPLTLRF
+1407 
-1421 ADTPDS
+1421 
-1427 QFSEGEYPLTVERL
+1427 
-1441 PVGYTY
+1441 
-1447 ELLVN
+1447 
-1452 GKVAQ
+1452 
-1457 SPIRVDENMSSIML
+1457 
-1471 NIRKTYTLTY
+1471 
-1481 DTNGGNADGPSAQTG
+1481 
-1496 LLPGAYPLS
+1496 
-1505 TTKPTHAPID
+1505 
-1515 GKPVVWIGWTAEQ
+1515 
-1528 DTAIY
+1528 
-1533 ARGSE
+1533 
-1538 SFDLSHV
+1538 
-1545 VTTITISDKNETVY
+1545 
-1559 ALWGYD
+1559 
-1565 ENGNGTAD
+1565 
-1573 VLEETAIVTFR
+1573 
-1584 ISNGTWADGTNA
+1584 
-1596 DKQVIVPLTDG
+1596 
-1607 KGTLDAA
+1607 
-1614 DIPTGMKADSGYTG
+1614 
-1628 GTWDRQPDTTADAM
+1628 TWDRQPDTTADAV
-1642 TGNVLYTY
+1642 TGNLLYTY

-1732 GWEKNASE
+1732 GWEKSASE

>member
-57 YWSMEYDKV
+57 YWSIEYDKV

-131 ALWTVPINTQTWASG
+131 ALWTVPINTRTWASG

-227 RISLDYNQLTGQM
+227 RIRLDYNQLTGQL

-374 FLNQYITE
+374 FLNKYITE

-402 GYGLVYAGTL
+402 GYGLVYTGTL

-662 LEAPADHIFSKWD
+662 LEAPADNIFSKWD

-805 QYTKLDKVIP
+805 QYTK
-815 VDPNHP
+815 
-821 GTVPDGY
+821 
-828 VTVTFDPGQG
+828 
-838 SWKDGTKPSSY
+838 
-849 YVQKD
+849 
-854 VEVTPADFQAVTDN
+854 
-868 LEAPA
+868 
-873 DHIFSKWDGFPEN
+873 
-886 GQFTADEQLTASF
+886 
-899 ADSREIIEVTPKD
+899 
-912 PDQPFNPEN
+912 
-921 ADDGNNSQKTPQGFV
+921 
-936 RVIFESG
+936 
-943 EHGTFGTYAG
+943 
-953 GQDKVKVAYDVKAG
+953 
-967 QTWAKVAVPAV
+967 
-978 TAKPGYTA
+978 
-986 KSGAELWNPQLPGE
+986 
-1000 AEPVTGGTYT
+1000 
-1010 AQYTK
+1010 

-1041 GHGGFAKANT
+1041 GHGGLAKANT
-1051 TVRIDLTAF
+1051 TVRMDLTAF

-1149 FSGWTTDTAGA
+1149 FSGWTTDTAGT

-1235 TGGAWDVQPNA
+1235 TGG
-1246 APDAVTGDVV
+1246 
-1256 YTYSFT
+1256 
-1262 PNKPGMTYQVM
+1262 
-1273 FKFVSLTKD
+1273 
-1282 ENGQPKE
+1282 
-1289 LPQTVQDLL
+1289 
-1298 PAMITGLKLNDT
+1298 
-1310 VTYPHLDK
+1310 
-1318 TSVSVADGTWVFT
+1318 
-1331 GWPGGTSATITGNI
+1331 
-1345 LEVGGWRFETTQKLF
+1345 
-1360 SPTMGIIID
+1360 
-1369 GQRIDVPKEGPDG
+1369 
-1382 SNANLPE
+1382 
-1389 MFRPIIVTLGT
+1389 
-1400 VDRSFDK
+1400 
-1407 DTVGRAGFPLTLRF
+1407 
-1421 ADTPDS
+1421 
-1427 QFSEGEYPLTVERL
+1427 
-1441 PVGYTY
+1441 
-1447 ELLVN
+1447 
-1452 GKVAQ
+1452 
-1457 SPIRVDENMSSIML
+1457 
-1471 NIRKTYTLTY
+1471 
-1481 DTNGGNADGPSAQTG
+1481 
-1496 LLPGAYPLS
+1496 
-1505 TTKPTHAPID
+1505 
-1515 GKPVVWIGWTAEQ
+1515 
-1528 DTAIY
+1528 
-1533 ARGSE
+1533 
-1538 SFDLSHV
+1538 
-1545 VTTITISDKNETVY
+1545 
-1559 ALWGYD
+1559 
-1565 ENGNGTAD
+1565 
-1573 VLEETAIVTFR
+1573 
-1584 ISNGTWADGTNA
+1584 
-1596 DKQVIVPLTDG
+1596 
-1607 KGTLDAA
+1607 
-1614 DIPTGMKADSGYTG
+1614 
-1628 GTWDRQPDTTADAM
+1628 TWDRQPDTTADAV
-1642 TGNVLYTY
+1642 TGNLLYTY

-1870 HAAALGWVNGYMD
+1870 HAAALGWVNGYID

>member
-29 AMAASTG
+29 AMAVSTG
-36 DKSIDNEVHYQV
+36 DKTIDNEVHYQV

-108 EQIQGVSIV
+108 EQIQSVSIV

-131 ALWTVPINTQTWASG
+131 ALWTVPINTRTWASG

-451 MNLVDTDGDGVPD
+451 MNLVDTDGNGVPD

-481 KAAAPQTGSTVLY
+481 KAAAPQTDSTVLY

-557 QLQAGNFRIDLAK
+557 QLQSGNFRIDLAK

-805 QYTKLDKVIP
+805 QYTK
-815 VDPNHP
+815 
-821 GTVPDGY
+821 
-828 VTVTFDPGQG
+828 
-838 SWKDGTKPSSY
+838 
-849 YVQKD
+849 
-854 VEVTPADFQAVTDN
+854 
-868 LEAPA
+868 
-873 DHIFSKWDGFPEN
+873 
-886 GQFTADEQLTASF
+886 
-899 ADSREIIEVTPKD
+899 
-912 PDQPFNPEN
+912 
-921 ADDGNNSQKTPQGFV
+921 
-936 RVIFESG
+936 
-943 EHGTFGTYAG
+943 
-953 GQDKVKVAYDVKAG
+953 
-967 QTWAKVAVPAV
+967 
-978 TAKPGYTA
+978 
-986 KSGAELWNPQLPGE
+986 
-1000 AEPVTGGTYT
+1000 
-1010 AQYTK
+1010 

-1051 TVRIDLTAF
+1051 TVRMDLTAF

-1235 TGGAWDVQPNA
+1235 TGG
-1246 APDAVTGDVV
+1246 
-1256 YTYSFT
+1256 
-1262 PNKPGMTYQVM
+1262 
-1273 FKFVSLTKD
+1273 
-1282 ENGQPKE
+1282 
-1289 LPQTVQDLL
+1289 
-1298 PAMITGLKLNDT
+1298 
-1310 VTYPHLDK
+1310 
-1318 TSVSVADGTWVFT
+1318 
-1331 GWPGGTSATITGNI
+1331 
-1345 LEVGGWRFETTQKLF
+1345 
-1360 SPTMGIIID
+1360 
-1369 GQRIDVPKEGPDG
+1369 
-1382 SNANLPE
+1382 
-1389 MFRPIIVTLGT
+1389 
-1400 VDRSFDK
+1400 
-1407 DTVGRAGFPLTLRF
+1407 
-1421 ADTPDS
+1421 
-1427 QFSEGEYPLTVERL
+1427 
-1441 PVGYTY
+1441 
-1447 ELLVN
+1447 
-1452 GKVAQ
+1452 
-1457 SPIRVDENMSSIML
+1457 
-1471 NIRKTYTLTY
+1471 
-1481 DTNGGNADGPSAQTG
+1481 
-1496 LLPGAYPLS
+1496 
-1505 TTKPTHAPID
+1505 
-1515 GKPVVWIGWTAEQ
+1515 
-1528 DTAIY
+1528 
-1533 ARGSE
+1533 
-1538 SFDLSHV
+1538 
-1545 VTTITISDKNETVY
+1545 
-1559 ALWGYD
+1559 
-1565 ENGNGTAD
+1565 
-1573 VLEETAIVTFR
+1573 
-1584 ISNGTWADGTNA
+1584 
-1596 DKQVIVPLTDG
+1596 
-1607 KGTLDAA
+1607 
-1614 DIPTGMKADSGYTG
+1614 
-1628 GTWDRQPDTTADAM
+1628 TWDRQPDTTADAV
-1642 TGNVLYTY
+1642 TGNLLYTY

-1694 LSKTPVREGYH
+1694 LSKTPVRKGYH

>member
-1 MRTSQKKWERLSA
+1 MRTSPKKWERLSA

-57 YWSMEYDKV
+57 YWSIEYDKV

-131 ALWTVPINTQTWASG
+131 ALWTVPINTRTWASG

-227 RISLDYNQLTGQM
+227 RISLDYNQLTGQL

-374 FLNQYITE
+374 FLNKYITE

-805 QYTKLDKVIP
+805 QYTK
-815 VDPNHP
+815 
-821 GTVPDGY
+821 
-828 VTVTFDPGQG
+828 
-838 SWKDGTKPSSY
+838 
-849 YVQKD
+849 
-854 VEVTPADFQAVTDN
+854 
-868 LEAPA
+868 
-873 DHIFSKWDGFPEN
+873 
-886 GQFTADEQLTASF
+886 
-899 ADSREIIEVTPKD
+899 
-912 PDQPFNPEN
+912 
-921 ADDGNNSQKTPQGFV
+921 
-936 RVIFESG
+936 
-943 EHGTFGTYAG
+943 
-953 GQDKVKVAYDVKAG
+953 
-967 QTWAKVAVPAV
+967 
-978 TAKPGYTA
+978 
-986 KSGAELWNPQLPGE
+986 
-1000 AEPVTGGTYT
+1000 
-1010 AQYTK
+1010 

-1051 TVRIDLTAF
+1051 TVRMDLTAF

-1235 TGGAWDVQPNA
+1235 TGG
-1246 APDAVTGDVV
+1246 
-1256 YTYSFT
+1256 
-1262 PNKPGMTYQVM
+1262 
-1273 FKFVSLTKD
+1273 
-1282 ENGQPKE
+1282 
-1289 LPQTVQDLL
+1289 
-1298 PAMITGLKLNDT
+1298 
-1310 VTYPHLDK
+1310 
-1318 TSVSVADGTWVFT
+1318 
-1331 GWPGGTSATITGNI
+1331 
-1345 LEVGGWRFETTQKLF
+1345 
-1360 SPTMGIIID
+1360 
-1369 GQRIDVPKEGPDG
+1369 
-1382 SNANLPE
+1382 
-1389 MFRPIIVTLGT
+1389 
-1400 VDRSFDK
+1400 
-1407 DTVGRAGFPLTLRF
+1407 
-1421 ADTPDS
+1421 
-1427 QFSEGEYPLTVERL
+1427 
-1441 PVGYTY
+1441 
-1447 ELLVN
+1447 
-1452 GKVAQ
+1452 
-1457 SPIRVDENMSSIML
+1457 
-1471 NIRKTYTLTY
+1471 
-1481 DTNGGNADGPSAQTG
+1481 
-1496 LLPGAYPLS
+1496 
-1505 TTKPTHAPID
+1505 
-1515 GKPVVWIGWTAEQ
+1515 
-1528 DTAIY
+1528 
-1533 ARGSE
+1533 
-1538 SFDLSHV
+1538 
-1545 VTTITISDKNETVY
+1545 
-1559 ALWGYD
+1559 
-1565 ENGNGTAD
+1565 
-1573 VLEETAIVTFR
+1573 
-1584 ISNGTWADGTNA
+1584 
-1596 DKQVIVPLTDG
+1596 
-1607 KGTLDAA
+1607 
-1614 DIPTGMKADSGYTG
+1614 
-1628 GTWDRQPDTTADAM
+1628 TWDRQPDTTADAV
-1642 TGNVLYTY
+1642 TGNLLYTY

-1870 HAAALGWVNGYMD
+1870 HAAALGWVNGYID

>member
-131 ALWTVPINTQTWASG
+131 ALWTVPINTRTWASG

-321 SAISIAQSDTRDALN
+321 SAISIAQSDTRDTLN

-481 KAAAPQTGSTVLY
+481 KAAAPQTDSTVLY

-570 DALTA
+570 DALTV

-652 PADFQAVTDN
+652 PT
-662 LEAPADHIFSKWD
+662 
-675 GFPENGQFTAD
+675 
-686 EQLTASFADS
+686 
-696 REIIEVTPKDPD
+696 
-708 QPFNPENADD
+708 
-718 GNNSQKTPQ
+718 
-727 GFVRVIFESGEHG
+727 
-740 TFGTYAG
+740 
-747 GQDKVKVA
+747 
-755 YDVKAGQT
+755 
-763 WEKIAAPA
+763 
-771 VTAKPGY
+771 
-778 TAKSGAELWNPQLP
+778 
-792 GEAETVTGGTYTA
+792 
-805 QYTKLDKVIP
+805 
-815 VDPNHP
+815 
-821 GTVPDGY
+821 
-828 VTVTFDPGQG
+828 
-838 SWKDGTKPSSY
+838 
-849 YVQKD
+849 
-854 VEVTPADFQAVTDN
+854 DFQAVTDN

-1000 AEPVTGGTYT
+1000 AETVTGGTYT

-1051 TVRIDLTAF
+1051 TVRMDLTAF

-1235 TGGAWDVQPNA
+1235 TGG
-1246 APDAVTGDVV
+1246 
-1256 YTYSFT
+1256 
-1262 PNKPGMTYQVM
+1262 
-1273 FKFVSLTKD
+1273 
-1282 ENGQPKE
+1282 
-1289 LPQTVQDLL
+1289 
-1298 PAMITGLKLNDT
+1298 
-1310 VTYPHLDK
+1310 
-1318 TSVSVADGTWVFT
+1318 
-1331 GWPGGTSATITGNI
+1331 
-1345 LEVGGWRFETTQKLF
+1345 
-1360 SPTMGIIID
+1360 
-1369 GQRIDVPKEGPDG
+1369 
-1382 SNANLPE
+1382 
-1389 MFRPIIVTLGT
+1389 
-1400 VDRSFDK
+1400 
-1407 DTVGRAGFPLTLRF
+1407 
-1421 ADTPDS
+1421 
-1427 QFSEGEYPLTVERL
+1427 
-1441 PVGYTY
+1441 
-1447 ELLVN
+1447 
-1452 GKVAQ
+1452 
-1457 SPIRVDENMSSIML
+1457 
-1471 NIRKTYTLTY
+1471 
-1481 DTNGGNADGPSAQTG
+1481 
-1496 LLPGAYPLS
+1496 
-1505 TTKPTHAPID
+1505 
-1515 GKPVVWIGWTAEQ
+1515 
-1528 DTAIY
+1528 
-1533 ARGSE
+1533 
-1538 SFDLSHV
+1538 
-1545 VTTITISDKNETVY
+1545 
-1559 ALWGYD
+1559 
-1565 ENGNGTAD
+1565 
-1573 VLEETAIVTFR
+1573 
-1584 ISNGTWADGTNA
+1584 
-1596 DKQVIVPLTDG
+1596 
-1607 KGTLDAA
+1607 
-1614 DIPTGMKADSGYTG
+1614 
-1628 GTWDRQPDTTADAM
+1628 TWDRQPDTTADAV
-1642 TGNVLYTY
+1642 TGNLLYTY

>member
-57 YWSMEYDKV
+57 YWSIEYDKV

-131 ALWTVPINTQTWASG
+131 ALWTVPINTRTWASG

-227 RISLDYNQLTGQM
+227 RIRLDYNQLTGQL

-374 FLNQYITE
+374 FLNKYITE

-402 GYGLVYAGTL
+402 GYGLVYTGTL

-589 GKNPAMGVPLQVLHL
+589 GKNPAMGIPLQVLHL

-616 TVPDGYVTVTFDPGQ
+616 TVPDGYVTVTFDTGQ

-805 QYTKLDKVIP
+805 QYTK
-815 VDPNHP
+815 
-821 GTVPDGY
+821 
-828 VTVTFDPGQG
+828 
-838 SWKDGTKPSSY
+838 
-849 YVQKD
+849 
-854 VEVTPADFQAVTDN
+854 
-868 LEAPA
+868 
-873 DHIFSKWDGFPEN
+873 
-886 GQFTADEQLTASF
+886 
-899 ADSREIIEVTPKD
+899 
-912 PDQPFNPEN
+912 
-921 ADDGNNSQKTPQGFV
+921 
-936 RVIFESG
+936 
-943 EHGTFGTYAG
+943 
-953 GQDKVKVAYDVKAG
+953 
-967 QTWAKVAVPAV
+967 
-978 TAKPGYTA
+978 
-986 KSGAELWNPQLPGE
+986 
-1000 AEPVTGGTYT
+1000 
-1010 AQYTK
+1010 

-1051 TVRIDLTAF
+1051 TVRMDLTAF

-1235 TGGAWDVQPNA
+1235 TGG
-1246 APDAVTGDVV
+1246 
-1256 YTYSFT
+1256 
-1262 PNKPGMTYQVM
+1262 
-1273 FKFVSLTKD
+1273 
-1282 ENGQPKE
+1282 
-1289 LPQTVQDLL
+1289 
-1298 PAMITGLKLNDT
+1298 
-1310 VTYPHLDK
+1310 
-1318 TSVSVADGTWVFT
+1318 
-1331 GWPGGTSATITGNI
+1331 
-1345 LEVGGWRFETTQKLF
+1345 
-1360 SPTMGIIID
+1360 
-1369 GQRIDVPKEGPDG
+1369 
-1382 SNANLPE
+1382 
-1389 MFRPIIVTLGT
+1389 
-1400 VDRSFDK
+1400 
-1407 DTVGRAGFPLTLRF
+1407 
-1421 ADTPDS
+1421 
-1427 QFSEGEYPLTVERL
+1427 
-1441 PVGYTY
+1441 
-1447 ELLVN
+1447 
-1452 GKVAQ
+1452 
-1457 SPIRVDENMSSIML
+1457 
-1471 NIRKTYTLTY
+1471 
-1481 DTNGGNADGPSAQTG
+1481 
-1496 LLPGAYPLS
+1496 
-1505 TTKPTHAPID
+1505 
-1515 GKPVVWIGWTAEQ
+1515 
-1528 DTAIY
+1528 
-1533 ARGSE
+1533 
-1538 SFDLSHV
+1538 
-1545 VTTITISDKNETVY
+1545 
-1559 ALWGYD
+1559 
-1565 ENGNGTAD
+1565 
-1573 VLEETAIVTFR
+1573 
-1584 ISNGTWADGTNA
+1584 
-1596 DKQVIVPLTDG
+1596 
-1607 KGTLDAA
+1607 
-1614 DIPTGMKADSGYTG
+1614 
-1628 GTWDRQPDTTADAM
+1628 TWDRQPDTTADAV
-1642 TGNVLYTY
+1642 TGNLLYTY

>member
-57 YWSMEYDKV
+57 YWSIEYDKV

-131 ALWTVPINTQTWASG
+131 ALWTVPINTRTWASG

-227 RISLDYNQLTGQM
+227 RISLDYNQLTGQL

-271 ELLPYIDTANIRLGA
+271 ELLPYTANIRLGA

-374 FLNQYITE
+374 FLNKYITE

-402 GYGLVYAGTL
+402 GYGLVYTGTL

-481 KAAAPQTGSTVLY
+481 KAAVPQTGSTVLY

-548 YGSAVIPFD
+548 YGSVVIPFD

-575 VAGEKVVLVSYSPN
+575 VAGEKVVLVSYSSN

-805 QYTKLDKVIP
+805 QYTK
-815 VDPNHP
+815 
-821 GTVPDGY
+821 
-828 VTVTFDPGQG
+828 
-838 SWKDGTKPSSY
+838 
-849 YVQKD
+849 
-854 VEVTPADFQAVTDN
+854 
-868 LEAPA
+868 
-873 DHIFSKWDGFPEN
+873 
-886 GQFTADEQLTASF
+886 
-899 ADSREIIEVTPKD
+899 
-912 PDQPFNPEN
+912 
-921 ADDGNNSQKTPQGFV
+921 
-936 RVIFESG
+936 
-943 EHGTFGTYAG
+943 
-953 GQDKVKVAYDVKAG
+953 
-967 QTWAKVAVPAV
+967 
-978 TAKPGYTA
+978 
-986 KSGAELWNPQLPGE
+986 
-1000 AEPVTGGTYT
+1000 
-1010 AQYTK
+1010 

-1051 TVRIDLTAF
+1051 TVRMDLTAF

-1170 NTDVVLKGI
+1170 NTNVVLKGI

-1235 TGGAWDVQPNA
+1235 TGG
-1246 APDAVTGDVV
+1246 
-1256 YTYSFT
+1256 
-1262 PNKPGMTYQVM
+1262 
-1273 FKFVSLTKD
+1273 
-1282 ENGQPKE
+1282 
-1289 LPQTVQDLL
+1289 
-1298 PAMITGLKLNDT
+1298 
-1310 VTYPHLDK
+1310 
-1318 TSVSVADGTWVFT
+1318 
-1331 GWPGGTSATITGNI
+1331 
-1345 LEVGGWRFETTQKLF
+1345 
-1360 SPTMGIIID
+1360 
-1369 GQRIDVPKEGPDG
+1369 
-1382 SNANLPE
+1382 
-1389 MFRPIIVTLGT
+1389 
-1400 VDRSFDK
+1400 
-1407 DTVGRAGFPLTLRF
+1407 
-1421 ADTPDS
+1421 
-1427 QFSEGEYPLTVERL
+1427 
-1441 PVGYTY
+1441 
-1447 ELLVN
+1447 
-1452 GKVAQ
+1452 
-1457 SPIRVDENMSSIML
+1457 
-1471 NIRKTYTLTY
+1471 
-1481 DTNGGNADGPSAQTG
+1481 
-1496 LLPGAYPLS
+1496 
-1505 TTKPTHAPID
+1505 
-1515 GKPVVWIGWTAEQ
+1515 
-1528 DTAIY
+1528 
-1533 ARGSE
+1533 
-1538 SFDLSHV
+1538 
-1545 VTTITISDKNETVY
+1545 
-1559 ALWGYD
+1559 
-1565 ENGNGTAD
+1565 
-1573 VLEETAIVTFR
+1573 
-1584 ISNGTWADGTNA
+1584 
-1596 DKQVIVPLTDG
+1596 
-1607 KGTLDAA
+1607 
-1614 DIPTGMKADSGYTG
+1614 
-1628 GTWDRQPDTTADAM
+1628 TWDRQPDTTADAV
-1642 TGNVLYTY
+1642 TGNLLYTY

>member
-57 YWSMEYDKV
+57 YWSIEYDKV

-131 ALWTVPINTQTWASG
+131 ALWTVPINTRTWASG

-227 RISLDYNQLTGQM
+227 RIRLDYNQLTGQL

-374 FLNQYITE
+374 FLNKYITE

-402 GYGLVYAGTL
+402 GYGLVYTGTL

-451 MNLVDTDGDGVPD
+451 MNLEDTDGDGVPD

-616 TVPDGYVTVTFDPGQ
+616 TVPDGYVTVTFDTGQ

-854 VEVTPADFQAVTDN
+854 VEVTPADFQTVTDN

-967 QTWAKVAVPAV
+967 QTWEKIAAPAV

-1000 AEPVTGGTYT
+1000 AETVTGGTYT

-1035 FSRWSY
+1035 FSHWSY

-1051 TVRIDLTAF
+1051 TVRMDLTAF

-1235 TGGAWDVQPNA
+1235 TGG
-1246 APDAVTGDVV
+1246 
-1256 YTYSFT
+1256 
-1262 PNKPGMTYQVM
+1262 
-1273 FKFVSLTKD
+1273 
-1282 ENGQPKE
+1282 
-1289 LPQTVQDLL
+1289 
-1298 PAMITGLKLNDT
+1298 
-1310 VTYPHLDK
+1310 
-1318 TSVSVADGTWVFT
+1318 
-1331 GWPGGTSATITGNI
+1331 
-1345 LEVGGWRFETTQKLF
+1345 
-1360 SPTMGIIID
+1360 
-1369 GQRIDVPKEGPDG
+1369 
-1382 SNANLPE
+1382 
-1389 MFRPIIVTLGT
+1389 
-1400 VDRSFDK
+1400 
-1407 DTVGRAGFPLTLRF
+1407 
-1421 ADTPDS
+1421 
-1427 QFSEGEYPLTVERL
+1427 
-1441 PVGYTY
+1441 
-1447 ELLVN
+1447 
-1452 GKVAQ
+1452 
-1457 SPIRVDENMSSIML
+1457 
-1471 NIRKTYTLTY
+1471 
-1481 DTNGGNADGPSAQTG
+1481 
-1496 LLPGAYPLS
+1496 
-1505 TTKPTHAPID
+1505 
-1515 GKPVVWIGWTAEQ
+1515 
-1528 DTAIY
+1528 
-1533 ARGSE
+1533 
-1538 SFDLSHV
+1538 
-1545 VTTITISDKNETVY
+1545 
-1559 ALWGYD
+1559 
-1565 ENGNGTAD
+1565 
-1573 VLEETAIVTFR
+1573 
-1584 ISNGTWADGTNA
+1584 
-1596 DKQVIVPLTDG
+1596 
-1607 KGTLDAA
+1607 
-1614 DIPTGMKADSGYTG
+1614 
-1628 GTWDRQPDTTADAM
+1628 TWDRQPDTTADAV
-1642 TGNVLYTY
+1642 TGNLLYTY

>member
-57 YWSMEYDKV
+57 YWSIEYDKV

-79 ADRSNQWGLSNTEP
+79 AARSNQWGLSNTEP

-131 ALWTVPINTQTWASG
+131 ALWTVPINTRTWASG

-227 RISLDYNQLTGQM
+227 RISLDYNQLTGQL

-305 VTIDIDSNG
+305 VTIDIDSNV
-314 LVDTSRV
+314 LVYTSRV

-374 FLNQYITE
+374 FLNKYITE

-402 GYGLVYAGTL
+402 GYGLVYTGTL

-481 KAAAPQTGSTVLY
+481 KAAVPQTGSTVLY

-548 YGSAVIPFD
+548 YGSVVIPFD

-575 VAGEKVVLVSYSPN
+575 VAGEKVVLVSYSSN

-805 QYTKLDKVIP
+805 QYTK
-815 VDPNHP
+815 
-821 GTVPDGY
+821 
-828 VTVTFDPGQG
+828 
-838 SWKDGTKPSSY
+838 
-849 YVQKD
+849 
-854 VEVTPADFQAVTDN
+854 
-868 LEAPA
+868 
-873 DHIFSKWDGFPEN
+873 
-886 GQFTADEQLTASF
+886 
-899 ADSREIIEVTPKD
+899 
-912 PDQPFNPEN
+912 
-921 ADDGNNSQKTPQGFV
+921 
-936 RVIFESG
+936 
-943 EHGTFGTYAG
+943 
-953 GQDKVKVAYDVKAG
+953 
-967 QTWAKVAVPAV
+967 
-978 TAKPGYTA
+978 
-986 KSGAELWNPQLPGE
+986 
-1000 AEPVTGGTYT
+1000 
-1010 AQYTK
+1010 

-1051 TVRIDLTAF
+1051 TVRMDLTAF

-1170 NTDVVLKGI
+1170 NTNVVLKGI

-1235 TGGAWDVQPNA
+1235 TGG
-1246 APDAVTGDVV
+1246 
-1256 YTYSFT
+1256 
-1262 PNKPGMTYQVM
+1262 
-1273 FKFVSLTKD
+1273 
-1282 ENGQPKE
+1282 
-1289 LPQTVQDLL
+1289 
-1298 PAMITGLKLNDT
+1298 
-1310 VTYPHLDK
+1310 
-1318 TSVSVADGTWVFT
+1318 
-1331 GWPGGTSATITGNI
+1331 
-1345 LEVGGWRFETTQKLF
+1345 
-1360 SPTMGIIID
+1360 
-1369 GQRIDVPKEGPDG
+1369 
-1382 SNANLPE
+1382 
-1389 MFRPIIVTLGT
+1389 
-1400 VDRSFDK
+1400 
-1407 DTVGRAGFPLTLRF
+1407 
-1421 ADTPDS
+1421 
-1427 QFSEGEYPLTVERL
+1427 
-1441 PVGYTY
+1441 
-1447 ELLVN
+1447 
-1452 GKVAQ
+1452 
-1457 SPIRVDENMSSIML
+1457 
-1471 NIRKTYTLTY
+1471 
-1481 DTNGGNADGPSAQTG
+1481 
-1496 LLPGAYPLS
+1496 
-1505 TTKPTHAPID
+1505 
-1515 GKPVVWIGWTAEQ
+1515 
-1528 DTAIY
+1528 
-1533 ARGSE
+1533 
-1538 SFDLSHV
+1538 
-1545 VTTITISDKNETVY
+1545 
-1559 ALWGYD
+1559 
-1565 ENGNGTAD
+1565 
-1573 VLEETAIVTFR
+1573 
-1584 ISNGTWADGTNA
+1584 
-1596 DKQVIVPLTDG
+1596 
-1607 KGTLDAA
+1607 
-1614 DIPTGMKADSGYTG
+1614 
-1628 GTWDRQPDTTADAM
+1628 TWDRQPDTTADAV
-1642 TGNVLYTY
+1642 TGNLLYTY

>member
-57 YWSMEYDKV
+57 YWSIEYDKV

-131 ALWTVPINTQTWASG
+131 ALWTVPINTRTWASG

-227 RISLDYNQLTGQM
+227 RIRLDYNQLTGQL

-363 RENVSIRDFAI
+363 RENVSVRDFAI

-402 GYGLVYAGTL
+402 GYGLVYTGTL

-631 GSWKDGTK
+631 GSWKDVTK

-805 QYTKLDKVIP
+805 QYTK
-815 VDPNHP
+815 
-821 GTVPDGY
+821 
-828 VTVTFDPGQG
+828 
-838 SWKDGTKPSSY
+838 
-849 YVQKD
+849 
-854 VEVTPADFQAVTDN
+854 
-868 LEAPA
+868 
-873 DHIFSKWDGFPEN
+873 
-886 GQFTADEQLTASF
+886 
-899 ADSREIIEVTPKD
+899 
-912 PDQPFNPEN
+912 
-921 ADDGNNSQKTPQGFV
+921 
-936 RVIFESG
+936 
-943 EHGTFGTYAG
+943 
-953 GQDKVKVAYDVKAG
+953 
-967 QTWAKVAVPAV
+967 
-978 TAKPGYTA
+978 
-986 KSGAELWNPQLPGE
+986 
-1000 AEPVTGGTYT
+1000 
-1010 AQYTK
+1010 

-1041 GHGGFAKANT
+1041 GHGGLAKANT
-1051 TVRIDLTAF
+1051 TVRMDLTAF

-1149 FSGWTTDTAGA
+1149 FSGWTTDTAGT

-1235 TGGAWDVQPNA
+1235 TGG
-1246 APDAVTGDVV
+1246 
-1256 YTYSFT
+1256 
-1262 PNKPGMTYQVM
+1262 
-1273 FKFVSLTKD
+1273 
-1282 ENGQPKE
+1282 
-1289 LPQTVQDLL
+1289 
-1298 PAMITGLKLNDT
+1298 
-1310 VTYPHLDK
+1310 
-1318 TSVSVADGTWVFT
+1318 
-1331 GWPGGTSATITGNI
+1331 
-1345 LEVGGWRFETTQKLF
+1345 
-1360 SPTMGIIID
+1360 
-1369 GQRIDVPKEGPDG
+1369 
-1382 SNANLPE
+1382 
-1389 MFRPIIVTLGT
+1389 
-1400 VDRSFDK
+1400 
-1407 DTVGRAGFPLTLRF
+1407 
-1421 ADTPDS
+1421 
-1427 QFSEGEYPLTVERL
+1427 
-1441 PVGYTY
+1441 
-1447 ELLVN
+1447 
-1452 GKVAQ
+1452 
-1457 SPIRVDENMSSIML
+1457 
-1471 NIRKTYTLTY
+1471 
-1481 DTNGGNADGPSAQTG
+1481 
-1496 LLPGAYPLS
+1496 
-1505 TTKPTHAPID
+1505 
-1515 GKPVVWIGWTAEQ
+1515 
-1528 DTAIY
+1528 
-1533 ARGSE
+1533 
-1538 SFDLSHV
+1538 
-1545 VTTITISDKNETVY
+1545 
-1559 ALWGYD
+1559 
-1565 ENGNGTAD
+1565 
-1573 VLEETAIVTFR
+1573 
-1584 ISNGTWADGTNA
+1584 
-1596 DKQVIVPLTDG
+1596 
-1607 KGTLDAA
+1607 
-1614 DIPTGMKADSGYTG
+1614 
-1628 GTWDRQPDTTADAM
+1628 TWDRQPDTTADAV
-1642 TGNVLYTY
+1642 TGNLLYTY

-1870 HAAALGWVNGYMD
+1870 HAAALGWVNGYID

>member
-29 AMAASTG
+29 AMAVSTG
-36 DKSIDNEVHYQV
+36 DKTIDNEVHYQV

-108 EQIQGVSIV
+108 EQIQSVSIV

-131 ALWTVPINTQTWASG
+131 ALWTVPINTRTWASG

-473 DPVDAADY
+473 DPVDAAGY

-763 WEKIAAPA
+763 WAKVAVPA

-805 QYTKLDKVIP
+805 QYTK
-815 VDPNHP
+815 N
-821 GTVPDGY
+821 T
-828 VTVTFDPGQG
+828 
-838 SWKDGTKPSSY
+838 
-849 YVQKD
+849 
-854 VEVTPADFQAVTDN
+854 
-868 LEAPA
+868 
-873 DHIFSKWDGFPEN
+873 
-886 GQFTADEQLTASF
+886 
-899 ADSREIIEVTPKD
+899 
-912 PDQPFNPEN
+912 
-921 ADDGNNSQKTPQGFV
+921 
-936 RVIFESG
+936 
-943 EHGTFGTYAG
+943 
-953 GQDKVKVAYDVKAG
+953 
-967 QTWAKVAVPAV
+967 
-978 TAKPGYTA
+978 
-986 KSGAELWNPQLPGE
+986 
-1000 AEPVTGGTYT
+1000 
-1010 AQYTK
+1010 
-1015 NSGGKVLWYQ
+1015 GGKVLWYQ

-1035 FSRWSY
+1035 FSRWNY
-1041 GHGGFAKANT
+1041 GHGGFAQPNT
-1051 TVRIDLTAF
+1051 TVRINLTAF

-1072 VEYVFDADNAKNR
+1072 VEFVFDADHVQNR
-1085 LSDIVENAGKQTPLC
+1085 LSDMAENAGKQTPLR

-1126 AKVDSWYGANVSI
+1126 AKVDSWYGANVPI
-1139 AEPPTLAGYV
+1139 AEVPTLAGYV

-1160 VIDKGILTMP
+1160 VVNKGILIMP
-1170 NTDVVLKGI
+1170 NADVVLKGT
-1179 WTKDVATT
+1179 WTKDVAAT
-1187 AMVTFRIANGT
+1187 AMVTFRIVNGT

-1207 QILILLHEG
+1207 QTLIRLHDG
-1216 KGTLDAADI
+1216 KGTLDAVSI
-1225 PTGMKADSGY
+1225 PTGMKANSGY
-1235 TGGAWDVQPNA
+1235 TGGVWDVQPNTS
-1246 APDAVTGDVV
+1246 PDAVTGDVV
-1256 YTYSFT
+1256 YTYSFK
-1262 PNKPGMTYQVM
+1262 PNKPGMTYRVM

-1289 LPQTVQDLL
+1289 LPRAVQDLL
-1298 PAMITGLKLNDT
+1298 PASITGLKRNDT
-1310 VTYPHLDK
+1310 VIYPILDK
-1318 TSVSVADGTWVFT
+1318 TSVSVADGTWVFA

-1345 LEVGGWRFETTQKLF
+1345 LEVGGWRFEAAPKVF
-1360 SPTMGIIID
+1360 FPTMGIMIE
-1369 GQRIDVPKEGPDG
+1369 GQRIDVPAEGPVG

-1389 MFRPIIVTLGT
+1389 MFRPITITLGT
-1400 VDRSFDK
+1400 VERSFASN
-1407 DTVGRAGFPLTLRF
+1407 TVGGAGSPLTIRF
-1421 ADTPDS
+1421 TNYPDS
-1427 QFSEGEYPLTVERL
+1427 QFSEGDYPLTVGNL
-1441 PVGYTY
+1441 PEGYTY

-1452 GKVAQ
+1452 DNAVQ
-1457 SPIRVDENMSSIML
+1457 SPIHVDDNLSNIML
-1471 NIRKTYTLTY
+1471 NIRKTYTLAY
-1481 DTNGGNADGPSAQTG
+1481 DTNGGNTDGPAAQSG
-1496 LLPGAYPLS
+1496 LLPDTYPLS
-1505 TTKPTHAPID
+1505 ATKPTHASVD
-1515 GKPVVWIGWTAEQ
+1515 GKAVVWIGWTAEQ

-1533 ARGSE
+1533 ERETA
-1538 SFDLSHV
+1538 SFNPSHLL
-1545 VTTITISDKNETVY
+1545 TTVTISNKDETVY

-1573 VLEETAIVTFR
+1573 VLEQTATITFR
-1584 ISNGTWADGTNA
+1584 IANGTWADGSTA
-1596 DKQVIVPLTDG
+1596 DKQTLILLHEG

-1614 DIPTGMKADSGYTG
+1614 SIPTGMKANSGYTG
-1628 GTWDRQPDTTADAM
+1628 GTWDRQPDTTADAV
-1642 TGNVLYTY
+1642 TGSLLYTY
-1650 SFHRDGGHGGN
+1650 SFRRDGGYGGN

-1686 YSSGTTVK
+1686 YDSGTTVK
-1694 LSKTPVREGYH
+1694 VNKTPVREGYL
-1705 FTGWYADKNLTDK
+1705 FTGWYADRKLTDE
-1718 IDRIQMTKNKTVYA
+1718 ISRIKMTGNKTVYA
-1732 GWEKNASE
+1732 GWKKNVSA

-1792 TDSNSFSDVTNGM
+1792 SSTNTFSDVTENM
-1805 WFNTAV
+1805 WCNTAV
-1811 STIARLGIVK
+1811 STIARLKIVK
-1821 GRSAEIFDPNAPITR
+1821 GRSAENFDPNAPITR
-1836 AEFATVCARFDHSSV
+1836 AEFATICARFDHSSV
-1851 ESDKS
+1851 EGTES
-1856 FFDIHGHWAETFIE
+1856 FSDIHGHWAEKFVE
-1870 HAAALGWVNGYMD
+1870 RAAALGWVNGYMD
-1883 GTFHPNATITRA
+1883 GTFRPNATITRA

-1908 PESEKDLLSGMKTWP
+1908 PESEKDLLPGMKTWP

-1933 LTVQEATNSH
+1933 LTIQEAANGHT
-1943 SFERKED
+1943 FERKAD
-1950 GVHERWI
+1950 GIHERWI

>member
-29 AMAASTG
+29 AMAVSTG
-36 DKSIDNEVHYQV
+36 DKTIDNEVHYQV

-108 EQIQGVSIV
+108 EQIQSVSIV

-131 ALWTVPINTQTWASG
+131 ALWTVPINTRTWASG

-481 KAAAPQTGSTVLY
+481 KAAAPQTDSTVLY

-763 WEKIAAPA
+763 W
-771 VTAKPGY
+771 
-778 TAKSGAELWNPQLP
+778 
-792 GEAETVTGGTYTA
+792 
-805 QYTKLDKVIP
+805 
-815 VDPNHP
+815 
-821 GTVPDGY
+821 
-828 VTVTFDPGQG
+828 
-838 SWKDGTKPSSY
+838 
-849 YVQKD
+849 
-854 VEVTPADFQAVTDN
+854 
-868 LEAPA
+868 
-873 DHIFSKWDGFPEN
+873 
-886 GQFTADEQLTASF
+886 
-899 ADSREIIEVTPKD
+899 
-912 PDQPFNPEN
+912 
-921 ADDGNNSQKTPQGFV
+921 
-936 RVIFESG
+936 
-943 EHGTFGTYAG
+943 
-953 GQDKVKVAYDVKAG
+953 
-967 QTWAKVAVPAV
+967 AKVAVPAV

-986 KSGAELWNPQLPGE
+986 KSGAELWNPQLPRE
-1000 AEPVTGGTYT
+1000 AETVTGGTYT

-1015 NSGGKVLWYQ
+1015 NTGGKVLWYQ

-1035 FSRWSY
+1035 FSRWNY
-1041 GHGGFAKANT
+1041 GHGGFAQPNT
-1051 TVRIDLTAF
+1051 TVRINLTAF

-1072 VEYVFDADNAKNR
+1072 VEFVFDADHVQNR
-1085 LSDIVENAGKQTPLC
+1085 LSDMAENAGKQTPLR

-1126 AKVDSWYGANVSI
+1126 AKVDSWYGANVPI
-1139 AEPPTLAGYV
+1139 AEVPTLAGYV

-1160 VIDKGILTMP
+1160 VVNKGILIMP
-1170 NTDVVLKGI
+1170 NADVVLKGT
-1179 WTKDVATT
+1179 WTKDVAAT
-1187 AMVTFRIANGT
+1187 AMVTFRIVNGT

-1207 QILILLHEG
+1207 QTLIRLHDG
-1216 KGTLDAADI
+1216 KGTLDAVSI
-1225 PTGMKADSGY
+1225 PTGMKANSGY
-1235 TGGAWDVQPNA
+1235 TGGVWDVQPNTS
-1246 APDAVTGDVV
+1246 PDAVTGDVV
-1256 YTYSFT
+1256 YTYSFK
-1262 PNKPGMTYQVM
+1262 PNKPGMTYRVM

-1289 LPQTVQDLL
+1289 LPRAVQDLL
-1298 PAMITGLKLNDT
+1298 PASITGLKRNDT
-1310 VTYPHLDK
+1310 VIYPILDK
-1318 TSVSVADGTWVFT
+1318 TSVSVADGTWVFA

-1345 LEVGGWRFETTQKLF
+1345 LEVGGWRFEAAPKVF
-1360 SPTMGIIID
+1360 FPTMGIMIE
-1369 GQRIDVPKEGPDG
+1369 GQRIDVPAEGPVG

-1389 MFRPIIVTLGT
+1389 MFRPITITLGT
-1400 VDRSFDK
+1400 VERSFASN
-1407 DTVGRAGFPLTLRF
+1407 TVGGAGSPLTIRF
-1421 ADTPDS
+1421 TNYPDS
-1427 QFSEGEYPLTVERL
+1427 QFSEGDYPLTVGNL
-1441 PVGYTY
+1441 PEGYTY

-1452 GKVAQ
+1452 DNAVQ
-1457 SPIRVDENMSSIML
+1457 SPIHVDDNLSNIML
-1471 NIRKTYTLTY
+1471 NIRKTYTLAY
-1481 DTNGGNADGPSAQTG
+1481 DTNGGNTDGPAVQSG
-1496 LLPGAYPLS
+1496 LLPDTYPLS
-1505 TTKPTHAPID
+1505 ATKPTHASVD
-1515 GKPVVWIGWTAEQ
+1515 GKAVVWIGWTAEQ

-1533 ARGSE
+1533 ERETA
-1538 SFDLSHV
+1538 SFNPSHLL
-1545 VTTITISDKNETVY
+1545 TTVTISNKDETVY

-1573 VLEETAIVTFR
+1573 VLEQTATITFR
-1584 ISNGTWADGTNA
+1584 IANGTWADGSTA
-1596 DKQVIVPLTDG
+1596 DKQTLILLHEG

-1614 DIPTGMKADSGYTG
+1614 SIPTGMKANSGYTG
-1628 GTWDRQPDTTADAM
+1628 GTWDRQPDTTADAV
-1642 TGNVLYTY
+1642 TGSLLYTY
-1650 SFHRDGGHGGN
+1650 SFRRDGGYGGN

-1686 YSSGTTVK
+1686 YDSGTTVK
-1694 LSKTPVREGYH
+1694 VNKTPVREGYL
-1705 FTGWYADKNLTDK
+1705 FTGWYADRKLTDE
-1718 IDRIQMTKNKTVYA
+1718 ISRIKMTGNKTVYA
-1732 GWEKNASE
+1732 GWKKNVSA

-1779 YRLLDEDV
+1779 YRLLDEDARV
-1787 RAANE
+1787 ANE
-1792 TDSNSFSDVTNGM
+1792 NDSNAFSDVTDGM

-1811 STIARLGIVK
+1811 STISRLDIVK
-1821 GRSAEIFDPNAPITR
+1821 GRSTEIFDPNAPITR
-1836 AEFATVCARFDHSSV
+1836 AEFATICARFDHSSV
-1851 ESDKS
+1851 EGTES
-1856 FFDIHGHWAETFIE
+1856 FSDIHGHWAEKFVE
-1870 HAAALGWVNGYMD
+1870 RAAALGWVNGYMD
-1883 GTFHPNATITRA
+1883 GTFRPNTTITRA

-1908 PESEKDLLSGMKTWP
+1908 PESEKDLLPGMKTWP

-1933 LTVQEATNSH
+1933 LTIQEAANGHT
-1943 SFERKED
+1943 FERKAD
-1950 GVHERWI
+1950 GIHERWI

>member
-1 MRTSQKKWERLSA
+1 M
-14 VILTFALLLS
+14 
-24 MLPAT
+24 
-29 AMAASTG
+29 
-36 DKSIDNEVHYQV
+36 
-48 NGAIDAGVR
+48 
-57 YWSMEYDKV
+57 
-66 DTDGS
+66 
-71 ILLNGSKF
+71 
-79 ADRSNQWGLSNTEP
+79 
-93 YAGRFLL
+93 
-100 NFHRVEFY
+100 
-108 EQIQGVSIV
+108 
-117 SGNNVTEFDKEANG
+117 
-131 ALWTVPINTQTWASG
+131 
-146 KIGVVTNS
+146 
-154 QIRITLKNGQTLES
+154 
-168 LQLENT
+168 
-174 PISFETFAVTG
+174 
-185 SGNPGG
+185 
-191 SSMMVNRSWDQG
+191 
-203 FILANNQNRKDEQKT
+203 
-218 GFLTGPMSN
+218 
-227 RISLDYNQLTGQM
+227 
-240 VIKSIHSFKPNVK
+240 
-253 MSTTDLY
+253 
-260 WVVYIKEQIPK
+260 
-271 ELLPYIDTANIRLGA
+271 
-286 TNEDG
+286 
-291 RGDKPGSEFRTDTP
+291 
-305 VTIDIDSNG
+305 
-314 LVDTSRV
+314 
-321 SAISIAQSDTRDALN
+321 
-336 AARNRLE
+336 
-343 KSVFSV
+343 
-349 ATGQNAN
+349 
-356 FTIQYPL
+356 
-363 RENVSIRDFAI
+363 
-374 FLNQYITE
+374 
-382 HDNQLLFDSWLE
+382 
-394 SDYPNEKD
+394 
-402 GYGLVYAGTL
+402 
-412 DHGAPYKH
+412 
-420 LTDSYANAY
+420 
-429 IPMNDSDKDGLW
+429 
-441 DFIENQVGSN
+441 
-451 MNLVDTDGDGVPD
+451 
-464 GSELLDDST
+464 
-473 DPVDAADY
+473 
-481 KAAAPQTGSTVLY
+481 
-494 GGIENTIEGTA
+494 
-505 PKLVYQDPG
+505 
-514 DKVIEVPVTSQQA
+514 
-527 GNALV
+527 
-532 KLQGYD
+532 
-538 DTTNT
+538 
-543 FTDVI
+543 
-548 YGSAVIPFD
+548 
-557 QLQAGNFRIDLAK
+557 
-570 DALTA
+570 
-575 VAGEKVVLVSYSPN
+575 
-589 GKNPAMGVPLQVLHL
+589 
-604 DKVIPVDPNHPG
+604 
-616 TVPDGYVTVTFDPGQ
+616 TVTFDPGQ

-747 GQDKVKVA
+747 
-755 YDVKAGQT
+755 
-763 WEKIAAPA
+763 
-771 VTAKPGY
+771 
-778 TAKSGAELWNPQLP
+778 S
-792 GEAETVTGGTYTA
+792 
-805 QYTKLDKVIP
+805 
-815 VDPNHP
+815 
-821 GTVPDGY
+821 
-828 VTVTFDPGQG
+828 
-838 SWKDGTKPSSY
+838 
-849 YVQKD
+849 
-854 VEVTPADFQAVTDN
+854 
-868 LEAPA
+868 
-873 DHIFSKWDGFPEN
+873 
-886 GQFTADEQLTASF
+886 
-899 ADSREIIEVTPKD
+899 
-912 PDQPFNPEN
+912 
-921 ADDGNNSQKTPQGFV
+921 
-936 RVIFESG
+936 
-943 EHGTFGTYAG
+943 
-953 GQDKVKVAYDVKAG
+953 QDKVKVAYDVKAG

-1000 AEPVTGGTYT
+1000 AETVTGGTYT

-1051 TVRIDLTAF
+1051 TVRMDLTAF

-1107 HTVTY
+1107 HTITY

-1160 VIDKGILTMP
+1160 KIDKGILTMP
-1170 NTDVVLKGI
+1170 NADVVLQGT
-1179 WTKDVATT
+1179 WTK
-1187 AMVTFRIANGT
+1187 
-1198 WADGSTADK
+1198 
-1207 QILILLHEG
+1207 
-1216 KGTLDAADI
+1216 
-1225 PTGMKADSGY
+1225 
-1235 TGGAWDVQPNA
+1235 
-1246 APDAVTGDVV
+1246 
-1256 YTYSFT
+1256 
-1262 PNKPGMTYQVM
+1262 
-1273 FKFVSLTKD
+1273 
-1282 ENGQPKE
+1282 
-1289 LPQTVQDLL
+1289 
-1298 PAMITGLKLNDT
+1298 
-1310 VTYPHLDK
+1310 
-1318 TSVSVADGTWVFT
+1318 SVH
-1331 GWPGGTSATITGNI
+1331 
-1345 LEVGGWRFETTQKLF
+1345 KLF

-1538 SFDLSHV
+1538 SFDPSHV

-1740 LHIPDML
+1740 LHLPDML

>member
-57 YWSMEYDKV
+57 YWSIEYDKV

-131 ALWTVPINTQTWASG
+131 ALWTVPINTRTWASG

-227 RISLDYNQLTGQM
+227 RISLDYNQLTGQL

-374 FLNQYITE
+374 FLNKYITE

-402 GYGLVYAGTL
+402 GYGLVYTGTL

-481 KAAAPQTGSTVLY
+481 KAAVPQTGSTVLY

-548 YGSAVIPFD
+548 YGSVVIPFD

-575 VAGEKVVLVSYSPN
+575 VAGEKVVLVSYSSN

-805 QYTKLDKVIP
+805 QYTK
-815 VDPNHP
+815 
-821 GTVPDGY
+821 
-828 VTVTFDPGQG
+828 
-838 SWKDGTKPSSY
+838 
-849 YVQKD
+849 
-854 VEVTPADFQAVTDN
+854 
-868 LEAPA
+868 
-873 DHIFSKWDGFPEN
+873 
-886 GQFTADEQLTASF
+886 
-899 ADSREIIEVTPKD
+899 
-912 PDQPFNPEN
+912 
-921 ADDGNNSQKTPQGFV
+921 
-936 RVIFESG
+936 
-943 EHGTFGTYAG
+943 
-953 GQDKVKVAYDVKAG
+953 
-967 QTWAKVAVPAV
+967 
-978 TAKPGYTA
+978 
-986 KSGAELWNPQLPGE
+986 
-1000 AEPVTGGTYT
+1000 
-1010 AQYTK
+1010 

-1051 TVRIDLTAF
+1051 TVRMDLTAF

-1072 VEYVFDADNAKNR
+1072 VEYIFDADNAKNR

-1170 NTDVVLKGI
+1170 NTNVVLKGI

-1235 TGGAWDVQPNA
+1235 TGG
-1246 APDAVTGDVV
+1246 
-1256 YTYSFT
+1256 
-1262 PNKPGMTYQVM
+1262 
-1273 FKFVSLTKD
+1273 
-1282 ENGQPKE
+1282 
-1289 LPQTVQDLL
+1289 
-1298 PAMITGLKLNDT
+1298 
-1310 VTYPHLDK
+1310 
-1318 TSVSVADGTWVFT
+1318 
-1331 GWPGGTSATITGNI
+1331 
-1345 LEVGGWRFETTQKLF
+1345 
-1360 SPTMGIIID
+1360 
-1369 GQRIDVPKEGPDG
+1369 
-1382 SNANLPE
+1382 
-1389 MFRPIIVTLGT
+1389 
-1400 VDRSFDK
+1400 
-1407 DTVGRAGFPLTLRF
+1407 
-1421 ADTPDS
+1421 
-1427 QFSEGEYPLTVERL
+1427 
-1441 PVGYTY
+1441 
-1447 ELLVN
+1447 
-1452 GKVAQ
+1452 
-1457 SPIRVDENMSSIML
+1457 
-1471 NIRKTYTLTY
+1471 
-1481 DTNGGNADGPSAQTG
+1481 
-1496 LLPGAYPLS
+1496 
-1505 TTKPTHAPID
+1505 
-1515 GKPVVWIGWTAEQ
+1515 
-1528 DTAIY
+1528 
-1533 ARGSE
+1533 
-1538 SFDLSHV
+1538 
-1545 VTTITISDKNETVY
+1545 
-1559 ALWGYD
+1559 
-1565 ENGNGTAD
+1565 
-1573 VLEETAIVTFR
+1573 
-1584 ISNGTWADGTNA
+1584 
-1596 DKQVIVPLTDG
+1596 
-1607 KGTLDAA
+1607 
-1614 DIPTGMKADSGYTG
+1614 
-1628 GTWDRQPDTTADAM
+1628 TWDRQPDTTADAV
-1642 TGNVLYTY
+1642 TGNLLYTY

>member
-1 MRTSQKKWERLSA
+1 M
-14 VILTFALLLS
+14 
-24 MLPAT
+24 
-29 AMAASTG
+29 
-36 DKSIDNEVHYQV
+36 
-48 NGAIDAGVR
+48 
-57 YWSMEYDKV
+57 
-66 DTDGS
+66 
-71 ILLNGSKF
+71 
-79 ADRSNQWGLSNTEP
+79 
-93 YAGRFLL
+93 
-100 NFHRVEFY
+100 
-108 EQIQGVSIV
+108 
-117 SGNNVTEFDKEANG
+117 
-131 ALWTVPINTQTWASG
+131 
-146 KIGVVTNS
+146 
-154 QIRITLKNGQTLES
+154 
-168 LQLENT
+168 
-174 PISFETFAVTG
+174 
-185 SGNPGG
+185 
-191 SSMMVNRSWDQG
+191 
-203 FILANNQNRKDEQKT
+203 
-218 GFLTGPMSN
+218 
-227 RISLDYNQLTGQM
+227 
-240 VIKSIHSFKPNVK
+240 
-253 MSTTDLY
+253 
-260 WVVYIKEQIPK
+260 VYIKEQIPK

-374 FLNQYITE
+374 FLNKYITE

-402 GYGLVYAGTL
+402 GYGLVYTGTL

-616 TVPDGYVTVTFDPGQ
+616 TVPDGYVTVTFDTGQ

-805 QYTKLDKVIP
+805 QYTK
-815 VDPNHP
+815 
-821 GTVPDGY
+821 
-828 VTVTFDPGQG
+828 
-838 SWKDGTKPSSY
+838 
-849 YVQKD
+849 
-854 VEVTPADFQAVTDN
+854 
-868 LEAPA
+868 
-873 DHIFSKWDGFPEN
+873 
-886 GQFTADEQLTASF
+886 
-899 ADSREIIEVTPKD
+899 
-912 PDQPFNPEN
+912 
-921 ADDGNNSQKTPQGFV
+921 
-936 RVIFESG
+936 
-943 EHGTFGTYAG
+943 
-953 GQDKVKVAYDVKAG
+953 
-967 QTWAKVAVPAV
+967 
-978 TAKPGYTA
+978 
-986 KSGAELWNPQLPGE
+986 
-1000 AEPVTGGTYT
+1000 
-1010 AQYTK
+1010 

-1051 TVRIDLTAF
+1051 TVRMDLTAF

-1235 TGGAWDVQPNA
+1235 TGG
-1246 APDAVTGDVV
+1246 
-1256 YTYSFT
+1256 
-1262 PNKPGMTYQVM
+1262 
-1273 FKFVSLTKD
+1273 
-1282 ENGQPKE
+1282 
-1289 LPQTVQDLL
+1289 
-1298 PAMITGLKLNDT
+1298 
-1310 VTYPHLDK
+1310 
-1318 TSVSVADGTWVFT
+1318 
-1331 GWPGGTSATITGNI
+1331 
-1345 LEVGGWRFETTQKLF
+1345 
-1360 SPTMGIIID
+1360 
-1369 GQRIDVPKEGPDG
+1369 
-1382 SNANLPE
+1382 
-1389 MFRPIIVTLGT
+1389 
-1400 VDRSFDK
+1400 
-1407 DTVGRAGFPLTLRF
+1407 
-1421 ADTPDS
+1421 
-1427 QFSEGEYPLTVERL
+1427 
-1441 PVGYTY
+1441 
-1447 ELLVN
+1447 
-1452 GKVAQ
+1452 
-1457 SPIRVDENMSSIML
+1457 
-1471 NIRKTYTLTY
+1471 
-1481 DTNGGNADGPSAQTG
+1481 
-1496 LLPGAYPLS
+1496 
-1505 TTKPTHAPID
+1505 
-1515 GKPVVWIGWTAEQ
+1515 
-1528 DTAIY
+1528 
-1533 ARGSE
+1533 
-1538 SFDLSHV
+1538 
-1545 VTTITISDKNETVY
+1545 
-1559 ALWGYD
+1559 
-1565 ENGNGTAD
+1565 
-1573 VLEETAIVTFR
+1573 
-1584 ISNGTWADGTNA
+1584 
-1596 DKQVIVPLTDG
+1596 
-1607 KGTLDAA
+1607 
-1614 DIPTGMKADSGYTG
+1614 
-1628 GTWDRQPDTTADAM
+1628 TWDRQPDTTADAV
-1642 TGNVLYTY
+1642 TGNLLYTY

>member
-57 YWSMEYDKV
+57 YWSIEYDKV

-131 ALWTVPINTQTWASG
+131 ALWTVPINTRTWASG

-203 FILANNQNRKDEQKT
+203 FILVNNQNKKDEQKT

-227 RISLDYNQLTGQM
+227 RIRLDYNQLTGQL

-374 FLNQYITE
+374 FLNKYITE

-402 GYGLVYAGTL
+402 GYGLVYTGTL

-616 TVPDGYVTVTFDPGQ
+616 TVPDGYVTVTFDTGQ

-805 QYTKLDKVIP
+805 QYTK
-815 VDPNHP
+815 
-821 GTVPDGY
+821 
-828 VTVTFDPGQG
+828 
-838 SWKDGTKPSSY
+838 
-849 YVQKD
+849 
-854 VEVTPADFQAVTDN
+854 
-868 LEAPA
+868 
-873 DHIFSKWDGFPEN
+873 
-886 GQFTADEQLTASF
+886 
-899 ADSREIIEVTPKD
+899 
-912 PDQPFNPEN
+912 
-921 ADDGNNSQKTPQGFV
+921 
-936 RVIFESG
+936 
-943 EHGTFGTYAG
+943 
-953 GQDKVKVAYDVKAG
+953 
-967 QTWAKVAVPAV
+967 
-978 TAKPGYTA
+978 
-986 KSGAELWNPQLPGE
+986 
-1000 AEPVTGGTYT
+1000 
-1010 AQYTK
+1010 

-1051 TVRIDLTAF
+1051 TVRMDLTAF

-1235 TGGAWDVQPNA
+1235 TGG
-1246 APDAVTGDVV
+1246 
-1256 YTYSFT
+1256 
-1262 PNKPGMTYQVM
+1262 
-1273 FKFVSLTKD
+1273 
-1282 ENGQPKE
+1282 
-1289 LPQTVQDLL
+1289 
-1298 PAMITGLKLNDT
+1298 
-1310 VTYPHLDK
+1310 
-1318 TSVSVADGTWVFT
+1318 
-1331 GWPGGTSATITGNI
+1331 
-1345 LEVGGWRFETTQKLF
+1345 
-1360 SPTMGIIID
+1360 
-1369 GQRIDVPKEGPDG
+1369 
-1382 SNANLPE
+1382 
-1389 MFRPIIVTLGT
+1389 
-1400 VDRSFDK
+1400 
-1407 DTVGRAGFPLTLRF
+1407 
-1421 ADTPDS
+1421 
-1427 QFSEGEYPLTVERL
+1427 
-1441 PVGYTY
+1441 
-1447 ELLVN
+1447 
-1452 GKVAQ
+1452 
-1457 SPIRVDENMSSIML
+1457 
-1471 NIRKTYTLTY
+1471 
-1481 DTNGGNADGPSAQTG
+1481 
-1496 LLPGAYPLS
+1496 
-1505 TTKPTHAPID
+1505 
-1515 GKPVVWIGWTAEQ
+1515 
-1528 DTAIY
+1528 
-1533 ARGSE
+1533 
-1538 SFDLSHV
+1538 
-1545 VTTITISDKNETVY
+1545 
-1559 ALWGYD
+1559 
-1565 ENGNGTAD
+1565 
-1573 VLEETAIVTFR
+1573 
-1584 ISNGTWADGTNA
+1584 
-1596 DKQVIVPLTDG
+1596 
-1607 KGTLDAA
+1607 
-1614 DIPTGMKADSGYTG
+1614 
-1628 GTWDRQPDTTADAM
+1628 TWDRQPDTTADAV
-1642 TGNVLYTY
+1642 TGNLLYTY

>member
-57 YWSMEYDKV
+57 YWSIEYDKV

-131 ALWTVPINTQTWASG
+131 ALWTVPINTRTWASG

-227 RISLDYNQLTGQM
+227 RISLDYNQLTGQL

-374 FLNQYITE
+374 FLNKYITE

-402 GYGLVYAGTL
+402 GYGLVYTGTL

-481 KAAAPQTGSTVLY
+481 KAAVPQT
-494 GGIENTIEGTA
+494 
-505 PKLVYQDPG
+505 
-514 DKVIEVPVTSQQA
+514 

-548 YGSAVIPFD
+548 YGSVVIPFD

-575 VAGEKVVLVSYSPN
+575 VAGEKVVLVSYSSN

-805 QYTKLDKVIP
+805 QYTK
-815 VDPNHP
+815 
-821 GTVPDGY
+821 
-828 VTVTFDPGQG
+828 
-838 SWKDGTKPSSY
+838 
-849 YVQKD
+849 
-854 VEVTPADFQAVTDN
+854 
-868 LEAPA
+868 
-873 DHIFSKWDGFPEN
+873 
-886 GQFTADEQLTASF
+886 
-899 ADSREIIEVTPKD
+899 
-912 PDQPFNPEN
+912 
-921 ADDGNNSQKTPQGFV
+921 
-936 RVIFESG
+936 
-943 EHGTFGTYAG
+943 
-953 GQDKVKVAYDVKAG
+953 
-967 QTWAKVAVPAV
+967 
-978 TAKPGYTA
+978 
-986 KSGAELWNPQLPGE
+986 
-1000 AEPVTGGTYT
+1000 
-1010 AQYTK
+1010 

-1051 TVRIDLTAF
+1051 TVRMDLTAF

-1170 NTDVVLKGI
+1170 NTNVVLKGI

-1235 TGGAWDVQPNA
+1235 TGG
-1246 APDAVTGDVV
+1246 
-1256 YTYSFT
+1256 
-1262 PNKPGMTYQVM
+1262 
-1273 FKFVSLTKD
+1273 
-1282 ENGQPKE
+1282 
-1289 LPQTVQDLL
+1289 
-1298 PAMITGLKLNDT
+1298 
-1310 VTYPHLDK
+1310 
-1318 TSVSVADGTWVFT
+1318 
-1331 GWPGGTSATITGNI
+1331 
-1345 LEVGGWRFETTQKLF
+1345 
-1360 SPTMGIIID
+1360 
-1369 GQRIDVPKEGPDG
+1369 
-1382 SNANLPE
+1382 
-1389 MFRPIIVTLGT
+1389 
-1400 VDRSFDK
+1400 
-1407 DTVGRAGFPLTLRF
+1407 
-1421 ADTPDS
+1421 
-1427 QFSEGEYPLTVERL
+1427 
-1441 PVGYTY
+1441 
-1447 ELLVN
+1447 
-1452 GKVAQ
+1452 
-1457 SPIRVDENMSSIML
+1457 
-1471 NIRKTYTLTY
+1471 
-1481 DTNGGNADGPSAQTG
+1481 
-1496 LLPGAYPLS
+1496 
-1505 TTKPTHAPID
+1505 
-1515 GKPVVWIGWTAEQ
+1515 
-1528 DTAIY
+1528 
-1533 ARGSE
+1533 
-1538 SFDLSHV
+1538 
-1545 VTTITISDKNETVY
+1545 
-1559 ALWGYD
+1559 
-1565 ENGNGTAD
+1565 
-1573 VLEETAIVTFR
+1573 
-1584 ISNGTWADGTNA
+1584 
-1596 DKQVIVPLTDG
+1596 
-1607 KGTLDAA
+1607 
-1614 DIPTGMKADSGYTG
+1614 
-1628 GTWDRQPDTTADAM
+1628 TWDRQPDTTADAV
-1642 TGNVLYTY
+1642 TGNLLYTY

>member
-29 AMAASTG
+29 AMAVSTG
-36 DKSIDNEVHYQV
+36 DKTIDNEVHYQV

-108 EQIQGVSIV
+108 EQIQSVSIV

-131 ALWTVPINTQTWASG
+131 ALWTVPINTRTWASG

-253 MSTTDLY
+253 MRSDLY

-451 MNLVDTDGDGVPD
+451 MNLVNTDGDGVPD

-473 DPVDAADY
+473 DPVDAAGY

-575 VAGEKVVLVSYSPN
+575 VTGEKVVLVSYSPN
-589 GKNPAMGVPLQVLHL
+589 GKNPAMGVPLQVLH
-604 DKVIPVDPNHPG
+604 
-616 TVPDGYVTVTFDPGQ
+616 
-631 GSWKDGTK
+631 
-639 PSSYYVQKDVEVT
+639 
-652 PADFQAVTDN
+652 
-662 LEAPADHIFSKWD
+662 
-675 GFPENGQFTAD
+675 
-686 EQLTASFADS
+686 
-696 REIIEVTPKDPD
+696 
-708 QPFNPENADD
+708 
-718 GNNSQKTPQ
+718 
-727 GFVRVIFESGEHG
+727 
-740 TFGTYAG
+740 
-747 GQDKVKVA
+747 
-755 YDVKAGQT
+755 
-763 WEKIAAPA
+763 
-771 VTAKPGY
+771 
-778 TAKSGAELWNPQLP
+778 
-792 GEAETVTGGTYTA
+792 
-805 QYTKLDKVIP
+805 LDKVIP

-986 KSGAELWNPQLPGE
+986 KSGAELWNPQLPRE
-1000 AEPVTGGTYT
+1000 AETVTGGTYT

-1015 NSGGKVLWYQ
+1015 NTGGKVLWYQ

-1035 FSRWSY
+1035 FSRWNY
-1041 GHGGFAKANT
+1041 GHGGFAQPNT
-1051 TVRIDLTAF
+1051 TVRINLTAF

-1072 VEYVFDADNAKNR
+1072 VEFVFDADHVQNR
-1085 LSDIVENAGKQTPLC
+1085 LSDMAENAGKQTPLR

-1126 AKVDSWYGANVSI
+1126 AKVDSWYGANVPI
-1139 AEPPTLAGYV
+1139 AEVPTLAGYV

-1160 VIDKGILTMP
+1160 VVNKGILIMP
-1170 NTDVVLKGI
+1170 NADVVLKGT
-1179 WTKDVATT
+1179 WTKDVAAT
-1187 AMVTFRIANGT
+1187 AMVTFRIVNGT

-1207 QILILLHEG
+1207 QTLIRLHDG
-1216 KGTLDAADI
+1216 KGTLDAVSI
-1225 PTGMKADSGY
+1225 PTGMKANSGY
-1235 TGGAWDVQPNA
+1235 TGGVWDVQPNTS
-1246 APDAVTGDVV
+1246 PDAVTGDVV
-1256 YTYSFT
+1256 YTYSFK
-1262 PNKPGMTYQVM
+1262 PNKPGMTYRVM

-1289 LPQTVQDLL
+1289 LPRAVQDLL
-1298 PAMITGLKLNDT
+1298 PASITGLKRNDT
-1310 VTYPHLDK
+1310 VIYPILDK
-1318 TSVSVADGTWVFT
+1318 TSVSVADGTWVFA

-1345 LEVGGWRFETTQKLF
+1345 LEVGGWRFEAAPKVF
-1360 SPTMGIIID
+1360 FPTMGIMIE
-1369 GQRIDVPKEGPDG
+1369 GQRIDVPAEGPVG

-1389 MFRPIIVTLGT
+1389 MFRPITITLGT
-1400 VDRSFDK
+1400 VERSFASN
-1407 DTVGRAGFPLTLRF
+1407 TVGGAGSPLTIRF
-1421 ADTPDS
+1421 TNYPDS
-1427 QFSEGEYPLTVERL
+1427 QFSEGDYPLTVGNL
-1441 PVGYTY
+1441 PEGYTY

-1452 GKVAQ
+1452 DNAVQ
-1457 SPIRVDENMSSIML
+1457 SPIHVDDNLSNIML
-1471 NIRKTYTLTY
+1471 NIRKTYTLAY
-1481 DTNGGNADGPSAQTG
+1481 DTNGGNTDGPAAQSG
-1496 LLPGAYPLS
+1496 LLPDTYPLS
-1505 TTKPTHAPID
+1505 ATKPTHASVD
-1515 GKPVVWIGWTAEQ
+1515 GKAVVWIGWTAEQ

-1533 ARGSE
+1533 ERETA
-1538 SFDLSHV
+1538 SFNPSHLL
-1545 VTTITISDKNETVY
+1545 TTVTISNKDETVY

-1573 VLEETAIVTFR
+1573 VLEQTATITFR
-1584 ISNGTWADGTNA
+1584 IANGTWADGSTA
-1596 DKQVIVPLTDG
+1596 DKQTLILLHEG

-1614 DIPTGMKADSGYTG
+1614 SIPTGMKANSGYTG
-1628 GTWDRQPDTTADAM
+1628 GTWDRQPDTTADAV
-1642 TGNVLYTY
+1642 TGSLLYTY
-1650 SFHRDGGHGGN
+1650 SFRRDGGYGGN

-1686 YSSGTTVK
+1686 YDSGTTVK
-1694 LSKTPVREGYH
+1694 LNKTPVREGYL
-1705 FTGWYADKNLTDK
+1705 FTGWYADKKLTDE
-1718 IDRIQMTKNKTVYA
+1718 ISRIKMTGNKTVYA
-1732 GWEKNASE
+1732 GWKKNVSA

-1779 YRLLDEDV
+1779 YRLLDEDARV
-1787 RAANE
+1787 ANE
-1792 TDSNSFSDVTNGM
+1792 NDSNAFSDVTDGM

-1811 STIARLGIVK
+1811 STISRLDIVK
-1821 GRSAEIFDPNAPITR
+1821 GRSTEIFDPNAPITR
-1836 AEFATVCARFDHSSV
+1836 AEFATICARFDHSSV
-1851 ESDKS
+1851 EGTES
-1856 FFDIHGHWAETFIE
+1856 FSDIHGHWAEKFVE
-1870 HAAALGWVNGYMD
+1870 RAAALGWVNGYMD
-1883 GTFHPNATITRA
+1883 GTFRPNATITRA

-1908 PESEKDLLSGMKTWP
+1908 PESEKDLLPGMKTWP

-1933 LTVQEATNSH
+1933 LTIQEAANGHT
-1943 SFERKED
+1943 FERKAD
-1950 GVHERWI
+1950 GIHERWI

>member
-57 YWSMEYDKV
+57 YWSIEYDKV

-131 ALWTVPINTQTWASG
+131 ALWTVPINTRTWASG

-227 RISLDYNQLTGQM
+227 RIRLDYNQLTGQL

-374 FLNQYITE
+374 FLNKYITE

-402 GYGLVYAGTL
+402 GYGLVYTGTL

-631 GSWKDGTK
+631 GSWKDVTK

-805 QYTKLDKVIP
+805 QYTK
-815 VDPNHP
+815 
-821 GTVPDGY
+821 
-828 VTVTFDPGQG
+828 
-838 SWKDGTKPSSY
+838 
-849 YVQKD
+849 
-854 VEVTPADFQAVTDN
+854 
-868 LEAPA
+868 
-873 DHIFSKWDGFPEN
+873 
-886 GQFTADEQLTASF
+886 
-899 ADSREIIEVTPKD
+899 
-912 PDQPFNPEN
+912 
-921 ADDGNNSQKTPQGFV
+921 
-936 RVIFESG
+936 
-943 EHGTFGTYAG
+943 
-953 GQDKVKVAYDVKAG
+953 
-967 QTWAKVAVPAV
+967 
-978 TAKPGYTA
+978 
-986 KSGAELWNPQLPGE
+986 
-1000 AEPVTGGTYT
+1000 
-1010 AQYTK
+1010 

-1051 TVRIDLTAF
+1051 TVRMDLTAF

-1235 TGGAWDVQPNA
+1235 TGG
-1246 APDAVTGDVV
+1246 
-1256 YTYSFT
+1256 
-1262 PNKPGMTYQVM
+1262 
-1273 FKFVSLTKD
+1273 
-1282 ENGQPKE
+1282 
-1289 LPQTVQDLL
+1289 
-1298 PAMITGLKLNDT
+1298 
-1310 VTYPHLDK
+1310 
-1318 TSVSVADGTWVFT
+1318 
-1331 GWPGGTSATITGNI
+1331 
-1345 LEVGGWRFETTQKLF
+1345 
-1360 SPTMGIIID
+1360 
-1369 GQRIDVPKEGPDG
+1369 
-1382 SNANLPE
+1382 
-1389 MFRPIIVTLGT
+1389 
-1400 VDRSFDK
+1400 
-1407 DTVGRAGFPLTLRF
+1407 
-1421 ADTPDS
+1421 
-1427 QFSEGEYPLTVERL
+1427 
-1441 PVGYTY
+1441 
-1447 ELLVN
+1447 
-1452 GKVAQ
+1452 
-1457 SPIRVDENMSSIML
+1457 
-1471 NIRKTYTLTY
+1471 
-1481 DTNGGNADGPSAQTG
+1481 
-1496 LLPGAYPLS
+1496 
-1505 TTKPTHAPID
+1505 
-1515 GKPVVWIGWTAEQ
+1515 
-1528 DTAIY
+1528 
-1533 ARGSE
+1533 
-1538 SFDLSHV
+1538 
-1545 VTTITISDKNETVY
+1545 
-1559 ALWGYD
+1559 
-1565 ENGNGTAD
+1565 
-1573 VLEETAIVTFR
+1573 
-1584 ISNGTWADGTNA
+1584 
-1596 DKQVIVPLTDG
+1596 
-1607 KGTLDAA
+1607 
-1614 DIPTGMKADSGYTG
+1614 
-1628 GTWDRQPDTTADAM
+1628 TWDRQPDTTADAV
-1642 TGNVLYTY
+1642 TGNLLYTY

-1870 HAAALGWVNGYMD
+1870 HAAALGWVNGYID